1 MKFCSN
7 NILFWAI
14 ISWSTFEIKVEKLQ
28 QFAIGQRWLS
38 DTETE
43 LGLGVLIDVDERSIS
58 ILFPKSDETRVYARN
73 NAPLSRIVFN
83 TNDEVHD
90 QEGTQWLVESLEHH
104 HGVVRYAVVRSLED
118 GTQERKTLNETR
130 IGAQIQLSKPLDR
143 LLASQIDY
151 KEWYDLRIEAM
162 LMQANMQSSPLRGL
176 VGARVGLIPHQLYIA
191 HEVGKRFAPR
201 VLLADEVGLG
211 KTIEAGLIIHQQL
224 KTGRSERIL
233 ILVPDSLQYQWMIEM
248 RRRFNLAFSIFDLTR
263 TASIKEHDPELNP
276 FLTEQCII
284 ASVDLMIDHDDLRE
298 QALEAGFDLLVV
310 DEAHHLMW
318 NEEEGGND
326 RYDLVE
332 ELAEQTPGVLLL
344 TATPEQLGVESHFAR
359 LRLLDPQRFSS
370 LDRFL
375 DEEEKYQHTAKIAEV
390 LMSDLPLEDSHLTA
404 IEQLL
409 GHRISDEPEQRFRAI
424 HELLDRH
431 GTGRILFRNTRE
443 AIQGFPG
450 RDCQPAPLPA
460 PENWSKDGKLRE
472 QMWPEEAQLDGSWM
486 ESDPRVGWLM
496 EMLRTQLKHKKVL
509 LIARSGPV
517 VEALEN
523 ALRLHAGIRTA
534 MFHEGM
540 SLLER
545 DQAAAYFAE
554 DSYGAQ
560 ILLCSEI
567 GSEGRNFQ
575 FASDLVLFD
584 LPANPDVLE
593 QRIGRLDRIGQ
604 ENRIQIHVPYL
615 EGTAQERMFR
625 WYNEAL
631 NIFSNISPTAQTL
644 QENFIVNLKDCLL
657 TDMGQQFEDLL
668 EEVSVQREALEAELQ
683 AGRDRLLEYNSCRPI
698 VAQEIVQALED
709 YDDNTTLPMFMKR
722 FMASTNIDFD
732 EQSNGTVII
741 KPTDQMQVQ
750 GLTLDEEG
758 MTATFYRDQAQVRED
773 AQYLTLEHPF
783 TESVMEM
790 INTQAFGSTNVAILK
805 SNALKQ
811 GSILLEVWFKVDV
824 IAPKALNLPS
834 SLPQQLIRV
843 LLSETGQDL
852 SMKIEP
858 SILKPYLHHLDSNS
872 CRQVVKARRDVIEER
887 YQQALNIAKTTL
899 PEMKQ
904 QAKEIYGGKWQ
915 YEIDRLS
922 YLKQFNPSIRE
933 DEITRL
939 QKLQKEGIALL
950 DGLSVTPEA
959 IQVLVVVKP

>member
-1 MKFCSN
+1 M
-7 NILFWAI
+7 
-14 ISWSTFEIKVEKLQ
+14 EKLQ
-28 QFAIGQRWLS
+28 QYAIGQRWLS

-43 LGLGVLIDVDERSIS
+43 LGLGVLIDVDERSVS

-73 NAPLSRIVFN
+73 NAPLSRIIFN
-83 TNDEVHD
+83 TNDEVQD
-90 QEGTQWLVESLEHH
+90 QEGQKWTVESVEDR
-104 HGVVRYAVVRSLED
+104 HGVLRYNVVRTLEN
-118 GTQERKTLNETR
+118 GEQERKALNETR

-162 LMQANMQSSPLRGL
+162 LMQAQMQTSPLRGL
-176 VGARVGLIPHQLYIA
+176 VGARVGLISHQLYIA

-248 RRRFNLAFSIFDLTR
+248 RRRFNLQFSLFDLTR

-284 ASVDLMIDHDDLRE
+284 ASVDLMVDHDDLRE

-318 NEEEGGND
+318 SEEEGGND

-332 ELAEQTPGVLLL
+332 ELAENTAGVLLL

-370 LDRFL
+370 LERFL
-375 DEEEKYQHTAKIAEV
+375 DEEAQYQQTAQVAEV
-390 LMSDLPLEDSHLTA
+390 LMSDEPLTQEHLTA
-404 IEQLL
+404 LEGLL
-409 GHRISDEPEQRFRAI
+409 GHSIEDQPEQRFRAI

-460 PENWSKDGKLRE
+460 PEDWSKDGKLRE
-472 QMWPEEAQLDGSWM
+472 QMWPEEAQIDGSWM
-486 ESDPRVGWLM
+486 QNDPRVPWLM
-496 EMLRTQLKHKKVL
+496 EILRKELKHKKVL

-517 VEALEN
+517 VESLES

-554 DSYGAQ
+554 ESYGAQ

-575 FASDLVLFD
+575 FASDLILFD

-615 EGTAQERMFR
+615 MGTAQERMFR

-644 QENFIVNLKDCLL
+644 QENFIVELKDCLL
-657 TDMGQQFEDLL
+657 SDQGQTFEDLL
-668 EEVSVQREALEAELQ
+668 EEVNVQRQALETELQ

-709 YDDNTTLPMFMKR
+709 YDDNTTLPMFVKR
-722 FMASTNIDFD
+722 FMSSTNIDFD

-741 KPTDQMQVQ
+741 RPTDQMQVQ
-750 GLTLDEEG
+750 GLALDEEG
-758 MTATFYRDQAQVRED
+758 MTATFYRDQAQMRED

-783 TESVMEM
+783 IESVMEM
-790 INTQAFGSTNVAILK
+790 IRTQSFGSTNVAVLK

-811 GSILLEVWFKVDV
+811 GSVLLEVWFKVDV
-824 IAPKALNLPS
+824 VAPKSLNLPS
-834 SLPQQLIRV
+834 SLPKQLIRV
-843 LLSETGQDL
+843 LLSENGQDL
-852 SMKIEP
+852 SEKIDP
-858 SILKPYLHHLDSNS
+858 TILKPYLHHLDGNS
-872 CRQVVKARRDVIEER
+872 CRQVVKARREVIEER
-887 YQQALNIAKTTL
+887 YRQALDIAKVGL
-899 PEMKQ
+899 PQLQQ
-904 QAKEIYGGKWQ
+904 QAKEHYGSKWQ
-915 YEIDRLS
+915 YEIDRLT
-922 YLKQFNPSIRE
+922 YLKQFNPSIRQ
-933 DEITRL
+933 DEIERL
-939 QKLQKEGIALL
+939 QKLQKEGLSLL
-950 DGLSVTPEA
+950 DGLTVTPEA

>member
-1 MKFCSN
+1 M
-7 NILFWAI
+7 
-14 ISWSTFEIKVEKLQ
+14 EKLH

-43 LGLGVLIDVDERSIS
+43 LGLGVLIDVDERSVS
-58 ILFPKSDETRVYARN
+58 ILFPKSDETRVYARS

-83 TNDEVHD
+83 IKDELQD
-90 QEGTQWLVESLEHH
+90 QEGTKWLVESFEDRN
-104 HGVVRYAVVRSLED
+104 GVVRYNVMRTLDD
-118 GTQERKTLNETR
+118 GTEERKALNETR
-130 IGAQIQLSKPLDR
+130 VGAHIQLSRPLDR

-151 KEWYDLRIEAM
+151 KEWYDLRIEAL
-162 LMQANMQSSPLRGL
+162 LMQANMQLSPLRGMI
-176 VGARVGLIPHQLYIA
+176 GARVGLIPHQLYIA
-191 HEVGKRFAPR
+191 HEVGQRFAPR

-224 KTGRSERIL
+224 KTSRSERIL

-248 RRRFNLAFSIFDLTR
+248 RRRFNLQFSLFDLTR
-263 TASIKEHDPELNP
+263 TASIKEHDPDFNP

-284 ASVDLMIDHDDLRE
+284 ASVDLMVDHDDLRE

-310 DEAHHLMW
+310 DEAHHLTW
-318 NEEEGGND
+318 SEEQGGND
-326 RYDLVE
+326 RYDLIE
-332 ELAEQTPGVLLL
+332 ELAEKTPGVLLL

-375 DEEEKYQHTAKIAEV
+375 NEEEQYHHTAKIAEV
-390 LMSDLPLEDSHLTA
+390 LMSDLPLEPEHLSA
-404 IEQLL
+404 IQALL
-409 GHRISDEPEQRFRAI
+409 GHSIQDEPEQRFRAI

-450 RDCQPAPLPA
+450 RDCQPVALAAPATWP
-460 PENWSKDGKLRE
+460 KDGKLRE
-472 QMWPEEAQLDGSWM
+472 QMWPEEAQLDGAWM
-486 ESDPRVGWLM
+486 ENDPRVMWLM
-496 EMLRTQLKHKKVL
+496 EMLRTALKHKKVL

-523 ALRLHAGIRTA
+523 VLRLHAGIRTA

-575 FASDLVLFD
+575 FASDLILFD
-584 LPANPDVLE
+584 LPINPDVLE

-615 EGTAQERMFR
+615 AGTAQERMFR
-625 WYNEAL
+625 WYNEGL

-644 QENFIVNLKDCLL
+644 QENFIVPLKNCLVADL
-657 TDMGQQFEDLL
+657 GQQFEDLL
-668 EEVSVQREALEAELQ
+668 DDVGVQREALESELQ

-709 YDDNTTLPMFMKR
+709 YDDNSPLPVFIKR
-722 FMASTNIDFD
+722 FMAATNIDFD

-750 GLTLDEEG
+750 GLSLDEDG
-758 MTATFYRDQAQVRED
+758 MTATFYRDQAQLRED

-790 INTQAFGSTNVAILK
+790 INTQGFGSTNVALLK

-811 GSILLEVWFKVDV
+811 GSVLLEVWFKVDV

-834 SLPQQLIRV
+834 SLPQQMIRV

-852 SMKIEP
+852 SAKIDS

-872 CRQVVKARRDVIEER
+872 CRQVVKARRDLIEER
-887 YQQALNIAKTTL
+887 YNQALDIAKAAL
-899 PEMKQ
+899 PNFKQ
-904 QAKEIYGGKWQ
+904 QAKEVYGNKWQ
-915 YEIDRLS
+915 YEIDRLT

-933 DEITRL
+933 DEISRLQRL
-939 QKLQKEGIALL
+939 QKQGIGLL
-950 DGLSVTPEA
+950 DGLSVTAEA

>member
-1 MKFCSN
+1 M
-7 NILFWAI
+7 
-14 ISWSTFEIKVEKLQ
+14 EKLQ

-83 TNDEVHD
+83 VNDELQD
-90 QEGTQWLVESLEHH
+90 QEGVTWTVEAVEDR
-104 HGVVRYAVVRSLED
+104 HGVLRYDVIRTLVD
-118 GTQERKTLNETR
+118 GTQERKSLNETR
-130 IGAQIQLSKPLDR
+130 IGASIQLSKPLDR
-143 LLASQIDY
+143 LLASQVDY

-162 LMQANMQSSPLRGL
+162 QMQANMQNSPLRGL
-176 VGARVGLIPHQLYIA
+176 IGARVGLIPHQLYIA

-248 RRRFNLAFSIFDLTR
+248 RRRFNLNFSLFDLTR
-263 TASIKEHDPELNP
+263 TASLKEHDPELNP

-298 QALEAGFDLLVV
+298 QAIEAGFDLLVV

-318 NEEEGGND
+318 SEEEGGND

-332 ELAEQTPGVLLL
+332 EFAEKTAGVLLL

-375 DEEEKYQHTAKIAEV
+375 DEEEQYHHTAKIAEV
-390 LMSDLPLEDSHLTA
+390 LMSDLPLEAEHFAAVES
-404 IEQLL
+404 LL
-409 GHRISDEPEQRFRAI
+409 GHAIEDQPEQRFRAI

-460 PENWSKDGKLRE
+460 PETWSKNGKLRE
-472 QMWPEEAQLDGSWM
+472 QMWPEEAQLDGAWM
-486 ESDPRVGWLM
+486 ETDPRVSWIM

-523 ALRLHAGIRTA
+523 ALRIHAGIRTA

-554 DSYGAQ
+554 ESYGAQ

-575 FASDLVLFD
+575 FASDLILFD

-615 EGTAQERMFR
+615 LGTAQERMFR

-644 QENFIVNLKDCLL
+644 QENFIVDLKDCLL
-657 TDMGQQFEDLL
+657 ADKGQVFEDLL
-668 EEVSVQREALEAELQ
+668 EAVSVQRQALEDELQ
-683 AGRDRLLEYNSCRPI
+683 EGRDRLLEYNSCRPM
-698 VAQEIVQALED
+698 VAQEIVNALED
-709 YDDNTTLPMFMKR
+709 YDDNTLLPMFMKR

-750 GLTLDEEG
+750 GLDIDEEG
-758 MTATFYRDQAQVRED
+758 MTVTFYRDQAQIRED
-773 AQYLTLEHPF
+773 AQYITLEHPF

-790 INTQAFGSTNVAILK
+790 IRTQSFGSTNVALLK
-805 SNALKQ
+805 SAALPQ
-811 GSILLEVWFKVDV
+811 GSVLLEVWFKVDV
-824 IAPKALNLPS
+824 VAPKALNLPS
-834 SLPQQLIRV
+834 SLPTQLIRV
-843 LLSETGQDL
+843 LLSEKGQDL
-852 SMKIEP
+852 SNKIAPE
-858 SILKPYLHHLDSNS
+858 ILKPYLHHLDGNS
-872 CRQVVKARRDVIEER
+872 CRQVVKARREVIEQR
-887 YQQALNIAKTTL
+887 YAQALELARGAL
-899 PEMKQ
+899 PELKQ
-904 QAKEIYGGKWQ
+904 QAKEIYGSKWQ
-915 YEIDRLS
+915 YEIDRLT

-933 DEITRL
+933 DEISRL
-939 QKLQKEGIALL
+939 QKLQKEGLDLL
-950 DGLSVTPEA
+950 EGLAVTPEA

>member
-1 MKFCSN
+1 M
-7 NILFWAI
+7 
-14 ISWSTFEIKVEKLQ
+14 EKLH

-43 LGLGVLIDVDERSIS
+43 LGLGVLIDVDERSVS
-58 ILFPKSDETRVYARN
+58 ILFPKSDETRVYARS

-83 TNDEVHD
+83 IKDELQD
-90 QEGTQWLVESLEHH
+90 QEGTKWLVESFEDRN
-104 HGVVRYAVVRSLED
+104 GVVRYNVMRTLDD
-118 GTQERKTLNETR
+118 GTEERKALNETR
-130 IGAQIQLSKPLDR
+130 VGAHIQLSRPLDR

-151 KEWYDLRIEAM
+151 KEWYDLRIEAL
-162 LMQANMQSSPLRGL
+162 LMQANMQLSPLRGMI
-176 VGARVGLIPHQLYIA
+176 GARVGLIPHQLYIA
-191 HEVGKRFAPR
+191 HEVGQRFAPR

-248 RRRFNLAFSIFDLTR
+248 RRRFNLQFSLFDLTR
-263 TASIKEHDPELNP
+263 TASIKEHDPDFNP

-284 ASVDLMIDHDDLRE
+284 ASVDLMVDHDDLRE

-310 DEAHHLMW
+310 DEAHHLTW
-318 NEEEGGND
+318 SEEQGGND
-326 RYDLVE
+326 RYDLIE
-332 ELAEQTPGVLLL
+332 ELAEKTPGVLLL

-375 DEEEKYQHTAKIAEV
+375 SEEEQYHHTAKIAEV
-390 LMSDLPLEDSHLTA
+390 LMSDLPLEPEHLSA
-404 IEQLL
+404 IQALL
-409 GHRISDEPEQRFRAI
+409 GHSIQDEPEQRFRAI

-450 RDCQPAPLPA
+450 RDCQPVALAAPATWP
-460 PENWSKDGKLRE
+460 KDGKLRE
-472 QMWPEEAQLDGSWM
+472 QMWPEEAQLDGAWM
-486 ESDPRVGWLM
+486 ESDPRVMWLM
-496 EMLRTQLKHKKVL
+496 EMLRTALKHKKVL

-523 ALRLHAGIRTA
+523 VLRLHAGIRTA

-575 FASDLVLFD
+575 FASDLILFD
-584 LPANPDVLE
+584 LPINPDVLE

-615 EGTAQERMFR
+615 AGTAQERMFR
-625 WYNEAL
+625 WYNEGL

-644 QENFIVNLKDCLL
+644 QENFIVPLKNCLVADL
-657 TDMGQQFEDLL
+657 GQQFEDLL
-668 EEVSVQREALEAELQ
+668 DDVGVQREALESELQ

-709 YDDNTTLPMFMKR
+709 YDDNSPLPVFIKR
-722 FMASTNIDFD
+722 FMAATNIDFD

-750 GLTLDEEG
+750 GLSLDEDG
-758 MTATFYRDQAQVRED
+758 MTATFYRDQAQLRED

-790 INTQAFGSTNVAILK
+790 INTQGFGSTNVALLK

-811 GSILLEVWFKVDV
+811 GSVLLEVWFKVDV

-834 SLPQQLIRV
+834 SLPQQMIRV

-852 SMKIEP
+852 SAKIDS

-872 CRQVVKARRDVIEER
+872 CRQVVKARRDLIEER
-887 YQQALNIAKTTL
+887 YNQALDIAKAAL
-899 PEMKQ
+899 PNFKQ
-904 QAKEIYGGKWQ
+904 QAKEVYGNKWQ
-915 YEIDRLS
+915 YEIDRLT

-933 DEITRL
+933 DEISRLQRL
-939 QKLQKEGIALL
+939 QKQGIGLL
-950 DGLSVTPEA
+950 DGLSVTAEA

>member
-1 MKFCSN
+1 MIEPDIHNLVLK
-7 NILFWAI
+7 
-14 ISWSTFEIKVEKLQ
+14 IKVEKLQ

-43 LGLGVLIDVDERSIS
+43 LGLGVLIDVDERSVS

-83 TNDEVHD
+83 TNDELQD
-90 QEGTQWLVESLEHH
+90 QEGTIWTVESVEDRN
-104 HGVVRYAVVRSLED
+104 GVVRYHVVRTLED
-118 GTQERKTLNETR
+118 GTEERKALNETR
-130 IGAQIQLSKPLDR
+130 VGATIQLSKPLDR

-151 KEWYDLRIEAM
+151 KEWYDLRIEAL
-162 LMQANMQSSPLRGL
+162 LMQANMQTSPLRGL
-176 VGARVGLIPHQLYIA
+176 VGSRVGLIPHQLYIA
-191 HEVGKRFAPR
+191 HEVGQRFAPR

-248 RRRFNLAFSIFDLTR
+248 RRRFNLEFSLFDLAR
-263 TASIKEHDPELNP
+263 TASIKEHDSELNP
-276 FLTEQCII
+276 FLTEQRII
-284 ASVDLMIDHDDLRE
+284 ASVDLMVDHEDLRE
-298 QALEAGFDLLVV
+298 QAIEAGFDLLVV

-318 NEEEGGND
+318 SEEEGGND
-326 RYDLVE
+326 RYDLIE
-332 ELAEQTPGVLLL
+332 ELAEKTPGVLLL

-375 DEEEKYQHTAKIAEV
+375 DEEEQYQHTAKIAEV
-390 LMSDLPLEDSHLTA
+390 LMSDLPLEAEHFTA
-404 IEQLL
+404 IESLL
-409 GHRISDEPEQRFRAI
+409 GHAIEDTPEQRFRAI

-472 QMWPEEAQLDGSWM
+472 QMWPEESQLDGSWM
-486 ESDPRVGWLM
+486 ETDPRVMWLM
-496 EMLRTQLKHKKVL
+496 EKLRTDLKHKKVL

-523 ALRLHAGIRTA
+523 VLRLHAGIRTA

-554 DSYGAQ
+554 ESYGAQ

-575 FASDLVLFD
+575 FASDLILFD

-615 EGTAQERMFR
+615 VGTAQERMFR

-644 QENFIVNLKDCLL
+644 QENFIVALKDCLL
-657 TDMGQQFEDLL
+657 ADKGQEFEDLL

-683 AGRDRLLEYNSCRPI
+683 EGRDRLLEYNSCRPV
-698 VAQEIVQALED
+698 VAQEIVNALED

-758 MTATFYRDQAQVRED
+758 MTATFYRDQAQIRED

-790 INTQAFGSTNVAILK
+790 INTQGFGSTNVAVLK
-805 SNALKQ
+805 SAALPQ
-811 GSILLEVWFKVDV
+811 GSVLMEVWFKVDV
-824 IAPKALNLPS
+824 VAPKALNLPS

-843 LLSETGQDL
+843 LLSEKGQDL
-852 SMKIEP
+852 SQKIAPE
-858 SILKPYLHHLDSNS
+858 ILKPYLHHLDGNS
-872 CRQVVKARRDVIEER
+872 CRQVVKARREVIEAR
-887 YQQALNIAKTTL
+887 YQQALELARSAL
-899 PEMKQ
+899 PNFKQ
-904 QAKEIYGGKWQ
+904 QAKEVYGNKWQ
-915 YEIDRLS
+915 YEIDRLT

-933 DEITRL
+933 DEIARL
-939 QKLQKEGIALL
+939 QKLQKEGLSLL
-950 DGLSVTPEA
+950 EGLSVTPEA
-959 IQVLVVVKP
+959 IQVMVVVKP

>member
-1 MKFCSN
+1 M
-7 NILFWAI
+7 
-14 ISWSTFEIKVEKLQ
+14 Q

-83 TNDEVHD
+83 VNDEVQD
-90 QEGTQWLVESLEHH
+90 QEGIKWIVESFDDRN
-104 HGVVRYAVVRSLED
+104 GVIRYNVIRTLDNGE
-118 GTQERKTLNETR
+118 QEKKALNETR
-130 IGAQIQLSKPLDR
+130 IGAQIQLSKPLER

-162 LMQANMQSSPLRGL
+162 QMQANMQTSPLRGL

-248 RRRFNLAFSIFDLTR
+248 RRRFNLNFSLFDLTR

-298 QALEAGFDLLVV
+298 QAIEAGFDLLVV

-318 NEEEGGND
+318 SEEEGGND

-332 ELAEQTPGVLLL
+332 ELAEKTEGVLLL

-375 DEEEKYQHTAKIAEV
+375 DEEEQYHHTAKIAEV
-390 LMSDLPLEDSHLTA
+390 LMSDLPLEAEHLA
-404 IEQLL
+404 AVEKLL
-409 GHRISDEPEQRFRAI
+409 GHPIEDQPEHRFRAI

-450 RDCQPAPLPA
+450 RDCQPAALPA

-472 QMWPEEAQLDGSWM
+472 QMWPEEGQLDGAWM
-486 ESDPRVGWLM
+486 ETDPRVTWLM
-496 EMLRTQLKHKKVL
+496 ERLRSDLKHKKVL

-523 ALRLHAGIRTA
+523 ALRIHAGIRTA

-540 SLLER
+540 TLLER

-615 EGTAQERMFR
+615 IGTAQERMFR

-644 QENFIVNLKDCLL
+644 QENFIVDLKECLL
-657 TDMGQQFEDLL
+657 ADKGQAFEDLL
-668 EEVSVQREALEAELQ
+668 EAVNVQRQALEAELQ
-683 AGRDRLLEYNSCRPI
+683 DGRDRLLEYNSCRPI
-698 VAQEIVQALED
+698 VAQEIVTALED
-709 YDDNTTLPMFMKR
+709 YDDNTLLPMFMKR

-750 GLTLDEEG
+750 GLDIDEEG
-758 MTATFYRDQAQVRED
+758 MTATFYRDQAQIRED

-783 TESVMEM
+783 TESVME
-790 INTQAFGSTNVAILK
+790 IIRTQSFGSTNVAILK
-805 SNALKQ
+805 TNALKQ
-811 GSILLEVWFKVDV
+811 GTILLEVWFKVDV

-834 SLPQQLIRV
+834 SLPTQLIRV
-843 LLSETGQDL
+843 LLTETGQDITAKL
-852 SMKIEP
+852 DPEI
-858 SILKPYLHHLDSNS
+858 IKPYLHHLDSNS
-872 CRQVVKARRDVIEER
+872 CRQVVKARREVIEQR
-887 YQQALNIAKTTL
+887 YAQALDIAKGAL
-899 PEMKQ
+899 PQLKE
-904 QAKEIYGGKWQ
+904 QAKEIYGSKWQ

-922 YLKQFNPSIRE
+922 YLKQFNPSIRT
-933 DEITRL
+933 DEIQRL
-939 QKLQKEGIALL
+939 QKFQKEGLALL

>member
-1 MKFCSN
+1 M
-7 NILFWAI
+7 
-14 ISWSTFEIKVEKLQ
+14 EKLH

-43 LGLGVLIDVDERSIS
+43 LGLGVLIDVDERSVS

-83 TNDEVHD
+83 IKDELQD
-90 QEGTQWLVESLEHH
+90 QEGIKWLVESFEDR
-104 HGVVRYAVVRSLED
+104 HGVVRYNVIRTLED
-118 GTQERKTLNETR
+118 GTEERKSLNETR
-130 IGAQIQLSKPLDR
+130 LGAHIQLSKPLDR
-143 LLASQIDY
+143 LLASQVDY
-151 KEWYDLRIEAM
+151 KEWYDLRIEAL
-162 LMQANMQSSPLRGL
+162 LMQANMKASPLRGM

-191 HEVGKRFAPR
+191 HEVGQRFAPR

-224 KTGRSERIL
+224 KTGRSDRIL

-248 RRRFNLAFSIFDLTR
+248 RRRFNLQFSLFDLTR
-263 TASIKEHDPELNP
+263 TASIKEHDPDLNP

-284 ASVDLMIDHDDLRE
+284 ASVDLMVDHDDLRE
-298 QALEAGFDLLVV
+298 QALDAGFDLLVV

-318 NEEEGGND
+318 SEEQGGND
-326 RYDLVE
+326 RYDLIE
-332 ELAEQTPGVLLL
+332 ELAEKTPGVLLL

-370 LDRFL
+370 LERFL
-375 DEEEKYQHTAKIAEV
+375 DEEVQYHHTAKIAEV
-390 LMSDLPLEDSHLTA
+390 LMSDLPLEPEHLAA
-404 IEQLL
+404 IESLL
-409 GHRISDEPEQRFRAI
+409 GHSIQDVPEQRFRAI

-450 RDCQPAPLPA
+450 RDCQPAALPA
-460 PENWSKDGKLRE
+460 PEHWSKDGKLRE

-486 ESDPRVGWLM
+486 EHDPRVMWLM
-496 EMLRTQLKHKKVL
+496 EMLRTGLKHKKVL
-509 LIARSGPV
+509 LIARTGPV

-523 ALRLHAGIRTA
+523 VLRLHAGIRTA

-575 FASDLVLFD
+575 FASDLILFD

-615 EGTAQERMFR
+615 IGTAQERMFR
-625 WYNEAL
+625 WYNEGL
-631 NIFSNISPTAQTL
+631 NIFTNISPTAQTL
-644 QENFIVNLKDCLL
+644 QENFLVQLKDCLL
-657 TDMGQQFEDLL
+657 ADVGQQFEDLL
-668 EEVSVQREALEAELQ
+668 EEVSVQREALESELQ

-698 VAQEIVQALED
+698 VAQEIVKALED

-750 GLTLDEEG
+750 GLSLDEEG

-790 INTQAFGSTNVAILK
+790 INTQSFGSTNVSVLK
-805 SNALKQ
+805 SAALSQ
-811 GSILLEVWFKVDV
+811 GSVLLEVWFKVDV
-824 IAPKALNLPS
+824 VAPKALNLPS

-843 LLSETGQDL
+843 LLSEKGQDL
-852 SMKIEP
+852 SDKIAPE
-858 SILKPYLHHLDSNS
+858 ILKPYLHHLDGNS
-872 CRQVVKARRDVIEER
+872 CRQVVKARRDVIEQR
-887 YQQALNIAKTTL
+887 YTQALEIAKTAL
-899 PEMKQ
+899 PNFKQ
-904 QAKEIYGGKWQ
+904 QAKEIYGNKWQ
-915 YEIDRLS
+915 YEIDRLT

-933 DEITRL
+933 DEIARL
-939 QKLQKEGIALL
+939 QKLQKEGIGLL
-950 DGLSVTPEA
+950 DSLSVTPEA

>member
-1 MKFCSN
+1 M
-7 NILFWAI
+7 
-14 ISWSTFEIKVEKLQ
+14 EKLQ

-43 LGLGVLIDVDERSIS
+43 LGLGVLIDVDERSVS

-73 NAPLSRIVFN
+73 NAPLSRIIFN
-83 TNDEVHD
+83 VNDELQD
-90 QEGTQWLVESLEHH
+90 QEGTKWTVESHEDR
-104 HGVVRYAVVRSLED
+104 HGVVRYNVVRRLED
-118 GTQERKTLNETR
+118 GTEEHKSLNETR

-162 LMQANMQSSPLRGL
+162 LMQANMKSSPLRGM
-176 VGARVGLIPHQLYIA
+176 VGSRVGLIPHQLYIA
-191 HEVGKRFAPR
+191 HEVGQRFAPR

-248 RRRFNLAFSIFDLTR
+248 RRRFNLNFSLFDLTR

-284 ASVDLMIDHDDLRE
+284 ASIDLMIDHDDLRE

-318 NEEEGGND
+318 NEEDGGND
-326 RYDLVE
+326 RYDLIE
-332 ELAEQTPGVLLL
+332 ELAEKTPGVLLL

-375 DEEEKYQHTAKIAEV
+375 DEETQYQQTAKIAEV
-390 LMSDLPLEDSHLTA
+390 LMADMPLEEGHLATL
-404 IEQLL
+404 EGLL
-409 GHRISDEPEQRFRAI
+409 GHRIEDAPEQRFRAI

-472 QMWPEEAQLDGSWM
+472 QMWPEEAQLDGAWM
-486 ESDPRVGWLM
+486 EADPRVMWLM
-496 EMLRTQLKHKKVL
+496 EKLRTDLKHKKVL
-509 LIARSGPV
+509 LIARTGPV

-523 ALRLHAGIRTA
+523 VLRLHAGIRTA

-545 DQAAAYFAE
+545 DQASAYFAE
-554 DSYGAQ
+554 ESYGAQ

-575 FASDLVLFD
+575 FASDLILFD

-615 EGTAQERMFR
+615 IGTAQERMFR

-644 QENFIVNLKDCLL
+644 QENFIVELKDCLL
-657 TDMGQQFEDLL
+657 TDQGQQLDDLL
-668 EEVSVQREALEAELQ
+668 EAVSVQREALEAELQ
-683 AGRDRLLEYNSCRPI
+683 SGRDRLLEYNSCRPI
-698 VAQEIVQALED
+698 VAQEIVQALES

-758 MTATFYRDQAQVRED
+758 MTATFYRDQAQIRED

-790 INTQAFGSTNVAILK
+790 INTQGFGSTNVAVLK
-805 SNALKQ
+805 SAALPQ
-811 GSILLEVWFKVDV
+811 GSVLLEVWFKVDV
-824 IAPKALNLPS
+824 VAPKALNLPS
-834 SLPQQLIRV
+834 SLPQQLVRV
-843 LLSETGQDL
+843 LLSEKGQDL
-852 SMKIEP
+852 SQKIAPE
-858 SILKPYLHHLDSNS
+858 ILKPYLHHLDGNS
-872 CRQVVKARRDVIEER
+872 CRQVVKARREVIEQR
-887 YQQALNIAKTTL
+887 YVQALELARAAL
-899 PEMKQ
+899 PSFVQ
-904 QAKEIYGGKWQ
+904 QAKEVYGSKWQ

-933 DEITRL
+933 DEISRL
-939 QKLQKEGIALL
+939 QKLQKEGLGLL

-959 IQVLVVVKP
+959 IQVMVVVKP

>member
-1 MKFCSN
+1 M
-7 NILFWAI
+7 
-14 ISWSTFEIKVEKLQ
+14 EKLH

-43 LGLGVLIDVDERSIS
+43 LGLGVLIDVDERSVS

-83 TNDEVHD
+83 IKDELQD
-90 QEGTQWLVESLEHH
+90 QEGTKWLVESFEDR
-104 HGVVRYAVVRSLED
+104 HGVVRYNVIRTLED
-118 GTQERKTLNETR
+118 GTEERKALNETR
-130 IGAQIQLSKPLDR
+130 VGAHIQLSKPLDR
-143 LLASQIDY
+143 LLASQVDY
-151 KEWYDLRIEAM
+151 KEWYDLRIEALM
-162 LMQANMQSSPLRGL
+162 MQANMKSSPLRGMI
-176 VGARVGLIPHQLYIA
+176 GARVGLIPHQLYIA
-191 HEVGKRFAPR
+191 HEVGQRFAPR

-248 RRRFNLAFSIFDLTR
+248 RRRFNLQFSLFDLTR
-263 TASIKEHDPELNP
+263 TASIKEHDPDLNP

-284 ASVDLMIDHDDLRE
+284 ASVDLMVDHDDLRE

-318 NEEEGGND
+318 SEEEGGND

-332 ELAEQTPGVLLL
+332 ELAEKTPGVLLL

-370 LDRFL
+370 LNRFL
-375 DEEEKYQHTAKIAEV
+375 DEEEQYHHTAKIAEV
-390 LMSDLPLEDSHLTA
+390 LMSDLPLEPAHLAA
-404 IEQLL
+404 IEGLL
-409 GHRISDEPEQRFRAI
+409 GHSIQDEPEQRFRAI

-450 RDCQPAPLPA
+450 RDCQPVALPA
-460 PENWSKDGKLRE
+460 PANWSKDGKLRE
-472 QMWPEEAQLDGSWM
+472 QMWPEEAQLDGTWM
-486 ESDPRVGWLM
+486 EHDPRVMWLM
-496 EMLRTQLKHKKVL
+496 EMLRTELKHKKVL

-523 ALRLHAGIRTA
+523 VLRLHAGIRTA

-575 FASDLVLFD
+575 FASDLILFD

-615 EGTAQERMFR
+615 AGTAQERMFR
-625 WYNEAL
+625 WYNEGL
-631 NIFSNISPTAQTL
+631 NIFSNISPAAQTL
-644 QENFIVNLKDCLL
+644 QENFIAKLKDCLL
-657 TDMGQQFEDLL
+657 SDLGQQFEDLL

-683 AGRDRLLEYNSCRPI
+683 EGRDRLLEYNSCRPI

-750 GLTLDEEG
+750 GLSLDEEG

-790 INTQAFGSTNVAILK
+790 INTQSFGSTNVALLK

-811 GSILLEVWFKVDV
+811 GSLLLEVWFKVDV

-852 SMKIEP
+852 SAKIDP

-872 CRQVVKARRDVIEER
+872 CRQVVKARRDVIEQR
-887 YQQALNIAKTTL
+887 YAQALDLAKTAL
-899 PEMKQ
+899 PNFKQ
-904 QAKEIYGGKWQ
+904 QAKEVYGNKWQ
-915 YEIDRLS
+915 YEIDRLT

-933 DEITRL
+933 DEIARL
-939 QKLQKEGIALL
+939 QKFQSEGISLL

>member
-1 MKFCSN
+1 M
-7 NILFWAI
+7 
-14 ISWSTFEIKVEKLQ
+14 EKLH

-43 LGLGVLIDVDERSIS
+43 LGLGVLIDVDERSVS
-58 ILFPKSDETRVYARN
+58 ILFPKSDETRVYARS

-83 TNDEVHD
+83 IKDELQD
-90 QEGTQWLVESLEHH
+90 QEGTKWLVESFEDRN
-104 HGVVRYAVVRSLED
+104 GVVRYNVMRTLDD
-118 GTQERKTLNETR
+118 GTEERKALNETR
-130 IGAQIQLSKPLDR
+130 VGAHIQLSRPLDR

-151 KEWYDLRIEAM
+151 KEWYDLRIEAL
-162 LMQANMQSSPLRGL
+162 LMQANMQLSPLRGMI
-176 VGARVGLIPHQLYIA
+176 GARVGLIPHQLYIA
-191 HEVGKRFAPR
+191 HEVGQRFAPR

-248 RRRFNLAFSIFDLTR
+248 RRRFNLQFSLFDLTR
-263 TASIKEHDPELNP
+263 TASIKEHDPDFNP

-284 ASVDLMIDHDDLRE
+284 ASVDLMVDHDDLRE

-310 DEAHHLMW
+310 DEAHHLTW
-318 NEEEGGND
+318 SEEQGGND
-326 RYDLVE
+326 RYDLIE
-332 ELAEQTPGVLLL
+332 ELAEKTPGVLLL

-375 DEEEKYQHTAKIAEV
+375 NEEEQYHHTAKIAEV
-390 LMSDLPLEDSHLTA
+390 LMSDLPLEPEHLSA
-404 IEQLL
+404 IQALL
-409 GHRISDEPEQRFRAI
+409 GHSIQDEPEQRFRAI

-450 RDCQPAPLPA
+450 RDCQPVALAAPA
-460 PENWSKDGKLRE
+460 TWSKDGKLRE
-472 QMWPEEAQLDGSWM
+472 QMWPEEAQLDGAWM
-486 ESDPRVGWLM
+486 ENDPRVMWLM
-496 EMLRTQLKHKKVL
+496 EMLRTALKHKKVL

-523 ALRLHAGIRTA
+523 VLRLHAGIRTA

-575 FASDLVLFD
+575 FASDLILFD
-584 LPANPDVLE
+584 LPINPDVLE

-615 EGTAQERMFR
+615 AGTAQERMFR
-625 WYNEAL
+625 WYNEGL

-644 QENFIVNLKDCLL
+644 QENFIVPLKNCLVADL
-657 TDMGQQFEDLL
+657 GQQFEDLL
-668 EEVSVQREALEAELQ
+668 DDVGVQREALESELQ

-709 YDDNTTLPMFMKR
+709 YDDNSPLPVFIKR
-722 FMASTNIDFD
+722 FMAATNIDFD

-750 GLTLDEEG
+750 GLSLDEDG
-758 MTATFYRDQAQVRED
+758 MTATFYRDQAQLRED

-790 INTQAFGSTNVAILK
+790 INTQGFGSTNVALLK

-811 GSILLEVWFKVDV
+811 GSVLLEVWFKVDV
-824 IAPKALNLPS
+824 IAPNALNLPS
-834 SLPQQLIRV
+834 SLPQQMIRV

-852 SMKIEP
+852 SAKIDS

-872 CRQVVKARRDVIEER
+872 CRQVVKARRDLIEER
-887 YQQALNIAKTTL
+887 YNQALDIAKAAL
-899 PEMKQ
+899 PNFKQ
-904 QAKEIYGGKWQ
+904 QAKEVYGNKWQ
-915 YEIDRLS
+915 YEIDRLT

-933 DEITRL
+933 DEISRLQRL
-939 QKLQKEGIALL
+939 QKQGIGLL
-950 DGLSVTPEA
+950 DGLSVTAEA

>member
-1 MKFCSN
+1 MIEPDIHNLVLK
-7 NILFWAI
+7 
-14 ISWSTFEIKVEKLQ
+14 IKVEKLQ

-43 LGLGVLIDVDERSIS
+43 LGLGVLIDVDERSVS
-58 ILFPKSDETRVYARN
+58 ILFPKSDETRVYARS

-83 TNDEVHD
+83 TNDELQD
-90 QEGTQWLVESLEHH
+90 QEGTIWTVESVEDRN
-104 HGVVRYAVVRSLED
+104 GVVRYHVVRTLED
-118 GTQERKTLNETR
+118 GTEERKALNETR
-130 IGAQIQLSKPLDR
+130 VGATIQLSKPLDR

-151 KEWYDLRIEAM
+151 KEWYDLRIEAL
-162 LMQANMQSSPLRGL
+162 LMQANMQTSPLRGL
-176 VGARVGLIPHQLYIA
+176 VGSRVGLIPHQLYIA
-191 HEVGKRFAPR
+191 HEVGQRFAPR

-248 RRRFNLAFSIFDLTR
+248 RRRFNLEFSLFDLAR
-263 TASIKEHDPELNP
+263 TASIKEHDSELNP
-276 FLTEQCII
+276 FLTEQRII
-284 ASVDLMIDHDDLRE
+284 ASVDLMVDHEDLRE
-298 QALEAGFDLLVV
+298 QAIEAGFDLLVV

-318 NEEEGGND
+318 SEEEGGND
-326 RYDLVE
+326 RYDLIE
-332 ELAEQTPGVLLL
+332 ELAEKTPGVLLL

-375 DEEEKYQHTAKIAEV
+375 DEEEQYQHTAKIAEV
-390 LMSDLPLEDSHLTA
+390 LMSDLPLEAEHFTA
-404 IEQLL
+404 IESLL
-409 GHRISDEPEQRFRAI
+409 GHAIEDTPEQRFRAI

-472 QMWPEEAQLDGSWM
+472 QMWPEESQLDGSWM
-486 ESDPRVGWLM
+486 ETDPRVMWLM
-496 EMLRTQLKHKKVL
+496 EKLRTDLKHKKVL

-523 ALRLHAGIRTA
+523 VLRLHAGIRTA

-554 DSYGAQ
+554 ESYGAQ

-575 FASDLVLFD
+575 FASDLILFD

-615 EGTAQERMFR
+615 VGTAQERMFR

-644 QENFIVNLKDCLL
+644 QENFIVALKDCLL
-657 TDMGQQFEDLL
+657 ADKGQEFEDLL

-683 AGRDRLLEYNSCRPI
+683 EGRDRLLEYNSCRPV
-698 VAQEIVQALED
+698 VAQEIVNALED

-758 MTATFYRDQAQVRED
+758 MTATFYRDQAQIRED

-790 INTQAFGSTNVAILK
+790 INTQGFGSTNVAVLK
-805 SNALKQ
+805 SAALPQ
-811 GSILLEVWFKVDV
+811 GSVLMEVWFKVDV
-824 IAPKALNLPS
+824 VAPKALNLPS

-843 LLSETGQDL
+843 LLSEKGQDL
-852 SMKIEP
+852 SQKIAPE
-858 SILKPYLHHLDSNS
+858 ILKPYLHHLDGNS
-872 CRQVVKARRDVIEER
+872 CRQVVKARREVIEAR
-887 YQQALNIAKTTL
+887 YQQALELARSAL
-899 PEMKQ
+899 PNFKQ
-904 QAKEIYGGKWQ
+904 QAKEVYGNKWQ
-915 YEIDRLS
+915 YEIDRLT

-933 DEITRL
+933 DEIARL
-939 QKLQKEGIALL
+939 QKLQKEGLSLL
-950 DGLSVTPEA
+950 EGLSVTPEA
-959 IQVLVVVKP
+959 IEVMVVVKP

>member
-1 MKFCSN
+1 M
-7 NILFWAI
+7 
-14 ISWSTFEIKVEKLQ
+14 Q

-83 TNDEVHD
+83 VNDELQD
-90 QEGTQWLVESLEHH
+90 QEGVTWTVESVEDR
-104 HGVVRYAVVRSLED
+104 HGVLRYDVIRTLVD
-118 GTQERKTLNETR
+118 GTQERKSLNETR
-130 IGAQIQLSKPLDR
+130 IGASIQLSKPLDR
-143 LLASQIDY
+143 LLASQVDY

-162 LMQANMQSSPLRGL
+162 QMQASMQNSPLRGL
-176 VGARVGLIPHQLYIA
+176 IGARVGLIPHQLYIA

-248 RRRFNLAFSIFDLTR
+248 RRRFNLNFSLFDLTR
-263 TASIKEHDPELNP
+263 TASLKEHDPELNP

-298 QALEAGFDLLVV
+298 QAIEAGFDLLVV

-318 NEEEGGND
+318 SEEEGGND

-332 ELAEQTPGVLLL
+332 EFAEKTAGVLLL

-375 DEEEKYQHTAKIAEV
+375 DEEEQYHHTAKIAEV
-390 LMSDLPLEDSHLTA
+390 LMSDLPLEAEHFTA
-404 IEQLL
+404 VESLL
-409 GHRISDEPEQRFRAI
+409 GHAIEDQPEQRFRAI

-460 PENWSKDGKLRE
+460 PETWSKDGKLRE
-472 QMWPEEAQLDGSWM
+472 QMWPEEAQLDGAWM
-486 ESDPRVGWLM
+486 ETDPRVMWLM
-496 EMLRTQLKHKKVL
+496 ERLRSDLKHKKVL

-523 ALRLHAGIRTA
+523 ALRIHAGIRTA

-554 DSYGAQ
+554 ESYGAQ

-615 EGTAQERMFR
+615 LGTAQERMFR

-644 QENFIVNLKDCLL
+644 QENFIVDLKDCLL
-657 TDMGQQFEDLL
+657 ADKGQVFEDLL
-668 EEVSVQREALEAELQ
+668 EAVNVQRQALEDELQ
-683 AGRDRLLEYNSCRPI
+683 EGRDRLLEYNSCRPI
-698 VAQEIVQALED
+698 VAQEIVNALED
-709 YDDNTTLPMFMKR
+709 YDDNTLLPMFMKR

-750 GLTLDEEG
+750 GLDIDEEG
-758 MTATFYRDQAQVRED
+758 MTVTFYRDQAQIRED
-773 AQYLTLEHPF
+773 AHYITLEHPF

-790 INTQAFGSTNVAILK
+790 IRTQSFGSTNVALLK
-805 SNALKQ
+805 TNALKQ
-811 GSILLEVWFKVDV
+811 GSVLLEVWFKVDV
-824 IAPKALNLPS
+824 VAPKALNLPA
-834 SLPQQLIRV
+834 SLPTQLIRV
-843 LLSETGQDL
+843 LLTENGQDL
-852 SMKIEP
+852 SAKLNPEI
-858 SILKPYLHHLDSNS
+858 IKPYLHHLDSNS
-872 CRQVVKARRDVIEER
+872 CRQVVKARREVVEQR
-887 YQQALNIAKTTL
+887 YAQALEIAKTAL
-899 PEMKQ
+899 PELKQ
-904 QAKEIYGGKWQ
+904 QAKEIYGSKWQ
-915 YEIDRLS
+915 YEIDRLT

-933 DEITRL
+933 DEISRL
-939 QKLQKEGIALL
+939 QKLQKEGLDLL
-950 DGLSVTPEA
+950 EGLAVTPEA

>member
-1 MKFCSN
+1 M
-7 NILFWAI
+7 
-14 ISWSTFEIKVEKLQ
+14 EKLQ

-43 LGLGVLIDVDERSIS
+43 LGLGVLIDVDERSVS

-73 NAPLSRIVFN
+73 NAPLSRIIFN
-83 TNDEVHD
+83 VNDELQD
-90 QEGTQWLVESLEHH
+90 QEGTKWTVESHEDR
-104 HGVVRYAVVRSLED
+104 HGVVRYNVVRRLED
-118 GTQERKTLNETR
+118 GTEERKSLNETR

-162 LMQANMQSSPLRGL
+162 LMQANMKSSPLRGM
-176 VGARVGLIPHQLYIA
+176 VGSRVGLIPHQLYIA
-191 HEVGKRFAPR
+191 HEVGQRFAPR

-248 RRRFNLAFSIFDLTR
+248 RRRFNLNFSLFDLTR

-284 ASVDLMIDHDDLRE
+284 ASIDLMIDHDDLRE

-318 NEEEGGND
+318 NEEDGGND
-326 RYDLVE
+326 RYDLIE
-332 ELAEQTPGVLLL
+332 ELAEKTPGVLLL

-375 DEEEKYQHTAKIAEV
+375 DEETQYQQTAKIAEV
-390 LMSDLPLEDSHLTA
+390 LMSDMPLEEGHLA
-404 IEQLL
+404 ALKGLL
-409 GHRISDEPEQRFRAI
+409 GHRIEDAPEQRFRAI

-472 QMWPEEAQLDGSWM
+472 QMWPEEAQLDGAWM
-486 ESDPRVGWLM
+486 EADPRVMWLM
-496 EMLRTQLKHKKVL
+496 EKLRTDLKHKKVL
-509 LIARSGPV
+509 LIARTGPV

-523 ALRLHAGIRTA
+523 VLRLHAGIRTA

-545 DQAAAYFAE
+545 DQASAYFAE
-554 DSYGAQ
+554 ESYGAQ

-575 FASDLVLFD
+575 FASDLILFD

-615 EGTAQERMFR
+615 IGTAQERMFR

-644 QENFIVNLKDCLL
+644 QENFIVELKDCLL
-657 TDMGQQFEDLL
+657 TDQGQQFDDLL
-668 EEVSVQREALEAELQ
+668 EAVSVQREALEAELQ
-683 AGRDRLLEYNSCRPI
+683 SGRDRLLEYNSCRPI
-698 VAQEIVQALED
+698 VAQEIVQALES

-758 MTATFYRDQAQVRED
+758 MTATFYRDQAQIRED

-790 INTQAFGSTNVAILK
+790 INTQGFGSTNVAVLK
-805 SNALKQ
+805 SAALPQ
-811 GSILLEVWFKVDV
+811 GSVLLEVWFKVDV
-824 IAPKALNLPS
+824 VAPKALNLPS
-834 SLPQQLIRV
+834 SLPQQLVRV
-843 LLSETGQDL
+843 LLSEKGQDL
-852 SMKIEP
+852 SQKIAPE
-858 SILKPYLHHLDSNS
+858 ILKPYLHHLDGNS
-872 CRQVVKARRDVIEER
+872 CRQVVKARREVIEQR
-887 YQQALNIAKTTL
+887 YVQALELARAAL
-899 PEMKQ
+899 PSFVQ
-904 QAKEIYGGKWQ
+904 QAKEVYGSKWQ
-915 YEIDRLS
+915 YEIDRLT

-933 DEITRL
+933 EEISRL
-939 QKLQKEGIALL
+939 QKLQKEGLGLL

-959 IQVLVVVKP
+959 IQVMVVVKP

>member
-1 MKFCSN
+1 MK
-7 NILFWAI
+7 
-14 ISWSTFEIKVEKLQ
+14 KLQ

-43 LGLGVLIDVDERSIS
+43 LGLGVVIDVDERSVS
-58 ILFPKSDETRVYARN
+58 ILFPKSDETRVYAKS

-83 TNDEVHD
+83 VKDELHD
-90 QEGTQWLVESLEHH
+90 QEGIAWRVESFEERFGVLKYH
-104 HGVVRYAVVRSLED
+104 VVRTLSSGEKE
-118 GTQERKTLNETR
+118 QKTLNETR

-143 LLASQIDY
+143 LLASQVDI
-151 KEWYDLRIEAM
+151 KAWYDLRVEA
-162 LMQANMQSSPLRGL
+162 LQMQANMNNNPLKG
-176 VGARVGLIPHQLYIA
+176 VIGARVGLIPHQLYIA

-224 KTGRSERIL
+224 KTARAERIL

-248 RRRFNLAFSIFDLTR
+248 RRRFNLNFAIFDLTR
-263 TASIKEHDPELNP
+263 TAAIREHDPELNP
-276 FLTEQCII
+276 FSTEQCII
-284 ASVDLMIDHDDLRE
+284 ASVDLMVDHDDLRE
-298 QALEAGFDLLVV
+298 QAIDAGFDLLVV

-318 NEEEGGND
+318 SEEEGGND

-332 ELAEQTPGVLLL
+332 ELAEKIPGVLLL

-359 LRLLDPQRFSS
+359 LRLLDPQRFSA

-375 DEEEKYQHTAKIAEV
+375 DEEEKYHHTAKIAEV
-390 LMSDLPLEDSHLTA
+390 LMSDEPLTQSHRYAL
-404 IEQLL
+404 EKLL
-409 GHRISDEPEQRFRAI
+409 GHVIEDQPEQRYQAI

-450 RDCQPAPLPA
+450 RDCRPAPLVA
-460 PENWSKDGKLRE
+460 PQTWSMTGKLRE
-472 QMWPEEAQLDGSWM
+472 QMWPEEAHINGSWM
-486 ESDPRVGWLM
+486 QTDPRVMWLL
-496 EMLRTQLKHKKVL
+496 EVLRKDLKHNKVL

-523 ALRLHAGIRTA
+523 VLRLHAGIRTA
-534 MFHEGM
+534 MFHEAM
-540 SLLER
+540 TLLER

-554 DSYGAQ
+554 EVNGAQ

-575 FASDLVLFD
+575 FASDLILFD

-615 EGTAQERMFR
+615 MGTAQERMFR

-631 NIFSNISPTAQTL
+631 NIFNHISPTAQTL
-644 QENFIVNLKDCLL
+644 QENFIADLKSHLL
-657 TDMGQQFEDLL
+657 TDLGSDFDDLL
-668 EEVSVQREALEAELQ
+668 QEVIQQRQALEVELQ
-683 AGRDRLLEYNSCRPI
+683 EGRDRLLEYNSCRPL
-698 VAQEIVQALED
+698 VAQNIVKALDD

-722 FMASTNIDFD
+722 FMSSTNIDFD

-741 KPTDQMQVQ
+741 KPSDQMQVS

-758 MTATFYRDQAQVRED
+758 MTATYYRDQAQIRED
-773 AQYLTLEHPF
+773 AEYLTLEHPF
-783 TESVMEM
+783 IESVMEM
-790 INTQAFGSTNVAILK
+790 IRTQSFGSTNVAMLK
-805 SNALKQ
+805 SNAIKPGTVLV
-811 GSILLEVWFKVDV
+811 EVWFKVEA
-824 IAPKALNLPS
+824 IAPKALNVLA
-834 SLPQQLIRV
+834 SLPTQLIRV
-843 LLSETGQDL
+843 LLSENGQDL
-852 SMKIEP
+852 SKKIDP
-858 SILKPYLHHLDSNS
+858 TILKPHLHHLDGNS
-872 CRQVVKARRDVIEER
+872 SRQIVKARRDVIEQR
-887 YQQALNIAKTTL
+887 YNQALDLAKGYL
-899 PEMKQ
+899 PELQTQGQENYSKQ
-904 QAKEIYGGKWQ
+904 WQ
-915 YEIDRLS
+915 YEIDRLV

-933 DEITRL
+933 DEIERL
-939 QKLQKEGIALL
+939 KKLQQEGAQSL
-950 DGLSVTPEA
+950 GRLSVVPEA
-959 IQVLVVVKP
+959 IQVLVAVKP

>member
-1 MKFCSN
+1 MH
-7 NILFWAI
+7 
-14 ISWSTFEIKVEKLQ
+14 

-43 LGLGVLIDVDERSIS
+43 LGLGVLIDVDERSVS

-83 TNDEVHD
+83 IKDELQD
-90 QEGTQWLVESLEHH
+90 QEGIKWLVESFEDR
-104 HGVVRYAVVRSLED
+104 HGVVRYNVIRTLED
-118 GTQERKTLNETR
+118 GTEERKSLNETR
-130 IGAQIQLSKPLDR
+130 LGAHIQLSKPLDR
-143 LLASQIDY
+143 LLASQVDY
-151 KEWYDLRIEAM
+151 KEWYDLRIEAL
-162 LMQANMQSSPLRGL
+162 LMQANMKASPLRGMI
-176 VGARVGLIPHQLYIA
+176 GARVGLIPHQLYIA
-191 HEVGKRFAPR
+191 HEVGQRFAPR

-224 KTGRSERIL
+224 KTGRSDRIL

-248 RRRFNLAFSIFDLTR
+248 RRRFNLQFSLFDLTR
-263 TASIKEHDPELNP
+263 TASIKEHDPDLNP

-284 ASVDLMIDHDDLRE
+284 ASVDLMVDHDDLRE
-298 QALEAGFDLLVV
+298 QALDAGFDLLVV

-318 NEEEGGND
+318 SEEQGGND
-326 RYDLVE
+326 RYDLIE
-332 ELAEQTPGVLLL
+332 ELAEKTPGVLLL

-370 LDRFL
+370 LERFL
-375 DEEEKYQHTAKIAEV
+375 DEEVQYHYTAKIAEV
-390 LMSDLPLEDSHLTA
+390 LMSDLALEPEHLAA
-404 IEQLL
+404 IESLL
-409 GHRISDEPEQRFRAI
+409 GHSIQDVPEQRFRAI

-450 RDCQPAPLPA
+450 RDCQPAALPA
-460 PENWSKDGKLRE
+460 PEHWSKDGKLRE

-486 ESDPRVGWLM
+486 EHDPRVMWLM
-496 EMLRTQLKHKKVL
+496 EMLRTGLKHKKVL
-509 LIARSGPV
+509 LIARTGPV

-523 ALRLHAGIRTA
+523 VLRLHAGIRTA

-575 FASDLVLFD
+575 FASDLILFD

-615 EGTAQERMFR
+615 IGTAQERMFR
-625 WYNEAL
+625 WYNEGL
-631 NIFSNISPTAQTL
+631 NIFTNISPTAQTL
-644 QENFIVNLKDCLL
+644 QENFLVQLKDCLL
-657 TDMGQQFEDLL
+657 ADVGQQFEDLL
-668 EEVSVQREALEAELQ
+668 EEVSVQREALESELQ

-698 VAQEIVQALED
+698 VAQEIVKALED

-750 GLTLDEEG
+750 GLSLDEEG

-790 INTQAFGSTNVAILK
+790 INTQSFGSTNVSVLK
-805 SNALKQ
+805 SAALPQ
-811 GSILLEVWFKVDV
+811 GSVLLEVWFKVDV
-824 IAPKALNLPS
+824 VAPKALNLPS

-843 LLSETGQDL
+843 LLSEKGQDL
-852 SMKIEP
+852 SDKIAPE
-858 SILKPYLHHLDSNS
+858 ILKPYLHHLDGNS
-872 CRQVVKARRDVIEER
+872 CRQVVKARRDVIEQR
-887 YQQALNIAKTTL
+887 YTQALEIAKTAL
-899 PEMKQ
+899 PNFKQ
-904 QAKEIYGGKWQ
+904 QAKEIYGNKWQ
-915 YEIDRLS
+915 YEIDRLT

-933 DEITRL
+933 DEIARL
-939 QKLQKEGIALL
+939 QKLQKEGTGLL
-950 DGLSVTPEA
+950 DSLSVTPEA

>member
-1 MKFCSN
+1 M
-7 NILFWAI
+7 
-14 ISWSTFEIKVEKLQ
+14 EKLQ

-83 TNDEVHD
+83 VNDEVQD
-90 QEGTQWLVESLEHH
+90 QEGIKWIVESFDDRN
-104 HGVVRYAVVRSLED
+104 GVIRYNVIRTLDNGE
-118 GTQERKTLNETR
+118 QEKKALNETR
-130 IGAQIQLSKPLDR
+130 IGAQIQLSKPLER

-162 LMQANMQSSPLRGL
+162 QMQANMQTSPLRGL

-248 RRRFNLAFSIFDLTR
+248 RRRFNLNFSLFDLTR

-284 ASVDLMIDHDDLRE
+284 ASVDLMIDHDDLHE
-298 QALEAGFDLLVV
+298 QAIEAGFDLLVV

-318 NEEEGGND
+318 SEEEGGND

-332 ELAEQTPGVLLL
+332 ELAEKTEGVLLL

-375 DEEEKYQHTAKIAEV
+375 DEEEQYHHTAKIAEV
-390 LMSDLPLEDSHLTA
+390 LMSDLPLEAEHLA
-404 IEQLL
+404 AVEKLL
-409 GHRISDEPEQRFRAI
+409 GHPIEDQPEHRFRAI

-450 RDCQPAPLPA
+450 RDCQPAALPA

-472 QMWPEEAQLDGSWM
+472 QMWPEEGQLDGAWM
-486 ESDPRVGWLM
+486 ETDPRVTWLM
-496 EMLRTQLKHKKVL
+496 ERLRSDLKHKKVL

-523 ALRLHAGIRTA
+523 ALRIHAGIRTA

-615 EGTAQERMFR
+615 IGTAQERMFR

-644 QENFIVNLKDCLL
+644 QENFIVDLKECLL
-657 TDMGQQFEDLL
+657 ADKGQAFEDLL
-668 EEVSVQREALEAELQ
+668 EAVNVQRQALEAELQ
-683 AGRDRLLEYNSCRPI
+683 DGRDRLLEYNSCRPI
-698 VAQEIVQALED
+698 VAQEIVTALED
-709 YDDNTTLPMFMKR
+709 YDDNTLLPMFMKR

-750 GLTLDEEG
+750 GLDIDEEG
-758 MTATFYRDQAQVRED
+758 MTATFYRDQAQIRED

-783 TESVMEM
+783 TESVME
-790 INTQAFGSTNVAILK
+790 IIRTQSFGSTNVAILK
-805 SNALKQ
+805 TNALKQ
-811 GSILLEVWFKVDV
+811 GTILLEVWFKVDV

-834 SLPQQLIRV
+834 SLPTQLIRV
-843 LLSETGQDL
+843 LLTETGQDITAKL
-852 SMKIEP
+852 DPEI
-858 SILKPYLHHLDSNS
+858 IKPYLHHLDSNS
-872 CRQVVKARRDVIEER
+872 CRQVVKARREVIEQR
-887 YQQALNIAKTTL
+887 YAQALDIAKGAL
-899 PEMKQ
+899 PQLKE
-904 QAKEIYGGKWQ
+904 QAKEIYGSKWQ

-922 YLKQFNPSIRE
+922 YLKQFNPSIRT
-933 DEITRL
+933 DEIQRL
-939 QKLQKEGIALL
+939 QKFQKEGLALL

>member
-1 MKFCSN
+1 M
-7 NILFWAI
+7 
-14 ISWSTFEIKVEKLQ
+14 EKLQ

-43 LGLGVLIDVDERSIS
+43 LGLGVLIDVDERSVS
-58 ILFPKSDETRVYARN
+58 ILFPKSDETRVYARH

-83 TNDEVHD
+83 TGDELQD
-90 QEGTQWLVESLEHH
+90 QEGTAWTVESVEDR
-104 HGVVRYAVVRSLED
+104 HGVLRYNVIHTSAG
-118 GTQERKTLNETR
+118 GTEERKALNETR
-130 IGAQIQLSKPLDR
+130 IGANIQLSKPLDR

-151 KEWYDLRIEAM
+151 KEWYDLRIESL
-162 LMQANMQSSPLRGL
+162 LMQANMKSSPLRGL
-176 VGARVGLIPHQLYIA
+176 VGSRVGLIPHQLYIA

-248 RRRFNLAFSIFDLTR
+248 RRRFNLEFSLFDLTR
-263 TASIKEHDPELNP
+263 TASIKEHDPEQNP
-276 FLTEQCII
+276 FLTEQRII
-284 ASVDLMIDHDDLRE
+284 ASIDLMIDHDDLRE

-332 ELAEQTPGVLLL
+332 ELAQQTAGVLLL

-359 LRLLDPQRFSS
+359 MRLLDPSRFNS

-375 DEEEKYQHTAKIAEV
+375 DEEEQYQQTAKIAEV
-390 LMSDLPLEDSHLTA
+390 LMSDMPLEAAHLDAVET
-404 IEQLL
+404 LL
-409 GHRISDEPEQRFRAI
+409 GQRIDDTPEQRFRAI
-424 HELLDRH
+424 HEILDRH

-450 RDCQPAPLPA
+450 RDCQPAALPA
-460 PENWSKDGKLRE
+460 PESWSKDGKLRE
-472 QMWPEEAQLDGSWM
+472 QMWPEETQLDGAWM
-486 ESDPRVGWLM
+486 EYDPRVMWLL
-496 EMLRTQLKHKKVL
+496 EKLRTDLKHKKVL

-523 ALRLHAGIRTA
+523 VLRLHAGIRTA

-554 DSYGAQ
+554 ESYGAQ

-575 FASDLVLFD
+575 FASDLILFD

-615 EGTAQERMFR
+615 AGTAQERMFR
-625 WYNEAL
+625 WYNEGL

-644 QENFIVNLKDCLL
+644 QENFIVKLKDCLL
-657 TDMGQQFEDLL
+657 SDLGQQFEDLL

-698 VAQEIVQALED
+698 VAQEIVTALED

-722 FMASTNIDFD
+722 FMAATNIDFD

-750 GLTLDEEG
+750 GLTLDEDG
-758 MTATFYRDQAQVRED
+758 MTATFYRDQAQLRED

-790 INTQAFGSTNVAILK
+790 INTQGFGSTNVAVLK
-805 SNALKQ
+805 SAALPQ
-811 GSILLEVWFKVDV
+811 GSVLIEVWFKVDV

-843 LLSETGQDL
+843 LLSEKGQDL
-852 SMKIEP
+852 SQKIAPE
-858 SILKPYLHHLDSNS
+858 ILKPYLHHLDSNS

-887 YQQALNIAKTTL
+887 YNQALDIAKAAL
-899 PEMKQ
+899 PNFKQ
-904 QAKEIYGGKWQ
+904 QAKEVYGSKWQ
-915 YEIDRLS
+915 YEIDRLT

-933 DEITRL
+933 DEISRL
-939 QKLQKEGIALL
+939 QKFQKEGLSLL

>member
-1 MKFCSN
+1 M
-7 NILFWAI
+7 
-14 ISWSTFEIKVEKLQ
+14 Q

-43 LGLGVLIDVDERSIS
+43 LGLGVLIDVDERSVS
-58 ILFPKSDETRVYARN
+58 ILFPKSDETRVYARS
-73 NAPLSRIVFN
+73 NAPLSRIIFN
-83 TNDEVHD
+83 VNDELQD
-90 QEGTQWLVESLEHH
+90 QEGNTWTVESFEDRN
-104 HGVVRYAVVRSLED
+104 GVVRYQVVRTLSD
-118 GTQERKTLNETR
+118 GTEERKALNETR
-130 IGAQIQLSKPLDR
+130 VGATIQLSKPLDR

-151 KEWYDLRIEAM
+151 KEWYDLRIEAL
-162 LMQANMQSSPLRGL
+162 LMQANMQTSPLRGL
-176 VGARVGLIPHQLYIA
+176 VGSRVGLIPHQLYIA
-191 HEVGKRFAPR
+191 HEVGQRFAPR

-248 RRRFNLAFSIFDLTR
+248 RRRFNLEFSLFDLAR
-263 TASIKEHDPELNP
+263 TASIKEHDPDLNP
-276 FLTEQCII
+276 FLTEQRII
-284 ASVDLMIDHDDLRE
+284 ASVDLMVDHEDLRE
-298 QALEAGFDLLVV
+298 QAIEAGFDLLVV

-318 NEEEGGND
+318 SEEEGGND

-332 ELAEQTPGVLLL
+332 ELAEKTPGVLLL

-375 DEEEKYQHTAKIAEV
+375 DEEEQYQHTAKIAEV
-390 LMSDLPLEDSHLTA
+390 LMSDLPLEAEHFTA
-404 IEQLL
+404 IESLL
-409 GHRISDEPEQRFRAI
+409 GHAIEDTPEQRFRAI

-472 QMWPEEAQLDGSWM
+472 QMWPEESQLDGSWM
-486 ESDPRVGWLM
+486 ETDPRVMWLM
-496 EMLRTQLKHKKVL
+496 EKLRTDLKHKKVL

-523 ALRLHAGIRTA
+523 VLRLHAGIRTA

-554 DSYGAQ
+554 ESYGAQ

-575 FASDLVLFD
+575 FASDLILFD

-615 EGTAQERMFR
+615 VGTAQERMFR

-644 QENFIVNLKDCLL
+644 QENFIIELKDCLL
-657 TDMGQQFEDLL
+657 ADKGQAFEDLL
-668 EEVSVQREALEAELQ
+668 EEVTVQRQALEAELQ
-683 AGRDRLLEYNSCRPI
+683 EGRDRLLEYNSCRPM
-698 VAQEIVQALED
+698 VAQEIVTALED

-758 MTATFYRDQAQVRED
+758 MTATFYRDQAQIRED

-790 INTQAFGSTNVAILK
+790 INTQGFGSTNVAVLK
-805 SNALKQ
+805 SAALPQ
-811 GSILLEVWFKVDV
+811 GSVLLEVWFKVDV
-824 IAPKALNLPS
+824 VAPKALNLPS
-834 SLPQQLIRV
+834 SLPQQLVRV
-843 LLSETGQDL
+843 LLSEKGQDL
-852 SMKIEP
+852 SQKIAPE
-858 SILKPYLHHLDSNS
+858 ILKPYLHHLDGNS
-872 CRQVVKARRDVIEER
+872 CRQVVKARREVIEAR
-887 YQQALNIAKTTL
+887 YQQALELARSAL
-899 PEMKQ
+899 PNFKQ
-904 QAKEIYGGKWQ
+904 QAKEVYGNKWQ
-915 YEIDRLS
+915 YEIDRLT

-933 DEITRL
+933 DEIARL
-939 QKLQKEGIALL
+939 QKLQKEGLSLL
-950 DGLSVTPEA
+950 EGLSVTPEA
-959 IQVLVVVKP
+959 IQVMVVVKP

>member
-1 MKFCSN
+1 M
-7 NILFWAI
+7 
-14 ISWSTFEIKVEKLQ
+14 EKLH

-43 LGLGVLIDVDERSIS
+43 LGLGVLIDVDERSVS

-83 TNDEVHD
+83 IKDELQD
-90 QEGTQWLVESLEHH
+90 QEGIKWLVESFEDR
-104 HGVVRYAVVRSLED
+104 HGVVRYNVIRTLDD
-118 GTQERKTLNETR
+118 GTEERKSLNETR
-130 IGAQIQLSKPLDR
+130 LGAHIQLSKPLDR
-143 LLASQIDY
+143 LLASQVDY
-151 KEWYDLRIEAM
+151 KEWYDLRIEAL
-162 LMQANMQSSPLRGL
+162 LMQANMKASPLRGM

-191 HEVGKRFAPR
+191 HEVGQRFAPR

-224 KTGRSERIL
+224 KTGRSDRIL

-248 RRRFNLAFSIFDLTR
+248 RRRFNLQFSLFDLTR
-263 TASIKEHDPELNP
+263 TASIKEHDPDLNP

-284 ASVDLMIDHDDLRE
+284 ASVDLMVDHDDLRE
-298 QALEAGFDLLVV
+298 QALDAGFDLLVV

-318 NEEEGGND
+318 SEEQGGND
-326 RYDLVE
+326 RYDLIE
-332 ELAEQTPGVLLL
+332 ELAEKTPGVLLL

-370 LDRFL
+370 LERFL
-375 DEEEKYQHTAKIAEV
+375 DEEVQYHHTAKIAEV
-390 LMSDLPLEDSHLTA
+390 LMSDLPLEAEHLA
-404 IEQLL
+404 SIERLL
-409 GHRISDEPEQRFRAI
+409 GHSIQDVPEQRFRAI

-450 RDCQPAPLPA
+450 RDCQPAALPA
-460 PENWSKDGKLRE
+460 PEHWSKDGKLRE

-486 ESDPRVGWLM
+486 EHDPRVMWLM
-496 EMLRTQLKHKKVL
+496 EMLRTGLKHKKVL
-509 LIARSGPV
+509 LIARTGPV

-523 ALRLHAGIRTA
+523 VLRLHAGIRTA

-575 FASDLVLFD
+575 FASDLILFD

-615 EGTAQERMFR
+615 IGTAQERMFR
-625 WYNEAL
+625 WYNEGL
-631 NIFSNISPTAQTL
+631 NIFTNISPTAQTL
-644 QENFIVNLKDCLL
+644 QENFLVQLKECLL
-657 TDMGQQFEDLL
+657 ADVGQQFEDLL
-668 EEVSVQREALEAELQ
+668 EEVSVQREALESELQ

-698 VAQEIVQALED
+698 VAQEIVKALED

-750 GLTLDEEG
+750 GLSLDEEG

-790 INTQAFGSTNVAILK
+790 INTQSFGSTNVSVLK
-805 SNALKQ
+805 SAALPQ
-811 GSILLEVWFKVDV
+811 GSVLLEVWFKVDV
-824 IAPKALNLPS
+824 VAPKALNLPS

-843 LLSETGQDL
+843 LLSEKGQDL
-852 SMKIEP
+852 SDKIAPE
-858 SILKPYLHHLDSNS
+858 ILKPYLHHLDGNS
-872 CRQVVKARRDVIEER
+872 CRQVVKARRDVIEQR
-887 YQQALNIAKTTL
+887 YTQALEIAKTAL
-899 PEMKQ
+899 PNFKQ
-904 QAKEIYGGKWQ
+904 QAKEIYGNKWQ
-915 YEIDRLS
+915 YEIDRLT

-933 DEITRL
+933 DEIARL
-939 QKLQKEGIALL
+939 QKLQKEGIGLL
-950 DGLSVTPEA
+950 DNLSVTPEA

>member
-1 MKFCSN
+1 M
-7 NILFWAI
+7 
-14 ISWSTFEIKVEKLQ
+14 EKLQ

-43 LGLGVLIDVDERSIS
+43 LGLGVLIDVDERSVS
-58 ILFPKSDETRVYARN
+58 ILFPKSDETRVYARH
-73 NAPLSRIVFN
+73 NAPLSRIIFN
-83 TNDEVHD
+83 AGDELQD
-90 QEGTQWLVESLEHH
+90 QEGATWKVESVEDR
-104 HGVVRYAVVRSLED
+104 HGVLRYNVIRKLED
-118 GTQERKTLNETR
+118 GTEERKALNETR
-130 IGAQIQLSKPLDR
+130 IGANIQLSKPLDR

-151 KEWYDLRIEAM
+151 KEWYDLRIESL
-162 LMQANMQSSPLRGL
+162 LMQANMKSSPLRGL
-176 VGARVGLIPHQLYIA
+176 VGSRVGLIPHQLYIA

-224 KTGRSERIL
+224 KTGRSDRIL

-248 RRRFNLAFSIFDLTR
+248 RRRFNLEFSLFDLTR
-263 TASIKEHDPELNP
+263 TASIKEHDPDQNP
-276 FLTEQCII
+276 FLTEQRII

-332 ELAEQTPGVLLL
+332 ELAQQTAGVLLL

-359 LRLLDPQRFSS
+359 LRLLDPSRFNS

-375 DEEEKYQHTAKIAEV
+375 DEEEQYQQTAKIAEV
-390 LMSDLPLEDSHLTA
+390 LMSDFPLEAVHLDAVET
-404 IEQLL
+404 LL
-409 GHRISDEPEQRFRAI
+409 GQRIDDTPEQRFRAI
-424 HELLDRH
+424 HEILDRH

-450 RDCQPAPLPA
+450 RDCQPAALPA
-460 PENWSKDGKLRE
+460 PANWSKDGKLRE
-472 QMWPEEAQLDGSWM
+472 QMWPEEAQLDGAWM
-486 ESDPRVGWLM
+486 EHDPRVMWLM
-496 EMLRTQLKHKKVL
+496 EKLRTDLKHNKVL

-523 ALRLHAGIRTA
+523 VLRLHAGIRTA

-554 DSYGAQ
+554 ESYGAQ

-604 ENRIQIHVPYL
+604 QNRIQIHVPYL
-615 EGTAQERMFR
+615 SGTAQERMFR
-625 WYNEAL
+625 WYNEGL

-657 TDMGQQFEDLL
+657 ADLGQQFEDLL

-698 VAQEIVQALED
+698 VAQEIVTALED

-722 FMASTNIDFD
+722 FMAATNIDFD

-750 GLTLDEEG
+750 GLTLDEDG
-758 MTATFYRDQAQVRED
+758 MTATFYRDQAQLRED

-790 INTQAFGSTNVAILK
+790 INTQGFGSTNVAVLK
-805 SNALKQ
+805 SAALPQ
-811 GSILLEVWFKVDV
+811 GSVLIEVWFKVDV

-843 LLSETGQDL
+843 LLSEKGQDL
-852 SMKIEP
+852 SLKIAPE
-858 SILKPYLHHLDSNS
+858 ILKPYLHHLDGNS

-887 YQQALNIAKTTL
+887 YNQALDIAKAAL
-899 PEMKQ
+899 PNFKQ
-904 QAKEIYGGKWQ
+904 QAKEVYGSKWQ
-915 YEIDRLS
+915 YEIDRLT

-933 DEITRL
+933 DEISRL
-939 QKLQKEGIALL
+939 QKLQKEGLGLL
-950 DGLSVTPEA
+950 DGLSVSPEA
-959 IQVLVVVKP
+959 IQVMVVVKP

>member
-1 MKFCSN
+1 M
-7 NILFWAI
+7 
-14 ISWSTFEIKVEKLQ
+14 Q

-43 LGLGVLIDVDERSIS
+43 LGLGVLIDVDERSLS

-83 TNDEVHD
+83 VKDELQD
-90 QEGTQWLVESLEHH
+90 QEGITWTVESFEERN
-104 HGVVRYAVVRSLED
+104 GVIRYNVIRTLED
-118 GTQERKTLNETR
+118 GTEERKALNETR
-130 IGAQIQLSKPLDR
+130 LGATIQLSKPLDR
-143 LLASQIDY
+143 LLASQVDY
-151 KEWYDLRIEAM
+151 KEWYDLRIEA
-162 LMQANMQSSPLRGL
+162 LQMQANMQNSPLRGM

-248 RRRFNLAFSIFDLTR
+248 RRRFNLQFSLFDLTR

-298 QALEAGFDLLVV
+298 QAIEAGFDLLVV

-318 NEEEGGND
+318 SEEDGGND

-332 ELAEQTPGVLLL
+332 ELAEKTPGVLLL

-375 DEEEKYQHTAKIAEV
+375 DEEEKYHHTAQIAEV
-390 LMSDLPLEDSHLTA
+390 LMSDMPLEAAHFEA

-409 GHRISDEPEQRFRAI
+409 GHKIEDEPEQRFRAI

-431 GTGRILFRNTRE
+431 GTGRVLFRNTRE

-460 PENWSKDGKLRE
+460 PEGWSKDGKLRE
-472 QMWPEEAQLDGSWM
+472 QMWPEEAQLDGAWM
-486 ESDPRVGWLM
+486 ESDPRVSWIM

-523 ALRLHAGIRTA
+523 ALRIHAGIRTA

-575 FASDLVLFD
+575 FASDLILFD

-615 EGTAQERMFR
+615 LGTAQERMFR

-644 QENFIVNLKDCLL
+644 QENFILDLKECLL
-657 TDMGQQFEDLL
+657 ADKGQAFEELL
-668 EEVSVQREALEAELQ
+668 EAVNVQRQALENELQ
-683 AGRDRLLEYNSCRPI
+683 AGRDRLLEYNSCRPM
-698 VAQEIVQALED
+698 VAQEIVTALED
-709 YDDNTTLPMFMKR
+709 YDDNTLLPMFMKR

-750 GLTLDEEG
+750 GLLLDEDG
-758 MTATFYRDQAQVRED
+758 MTVTFYRDQAQIRED
-773 AQYLTLEHPF
+773 AQYITLEHPF

-790 INTQAFGSTNVAILK
+790 INTQSFGSTNVAVLK
-805 SNALKQ
+805 SAALPQ
-811 GSILLEVWFKVDV
+811 GSVLVEVWFKVGV
-824 IAPKALNLPS
+824 VAPKALNLTA
-834 SLPQQLIRV
+834 SLPTQLIRV
-843 LLSETGQDL
+843 LLSEKGQDL
-852 SMKIEP
+852 SQKIAPE
-858 SILKPYLHHLDSNS
+858 ILKPYLHHLDGNS
-872 CRQVVKARRDVIEER
+872 CRQVVKARRDVVEQR
-887 YQQALNIAKTTL
+887 YAQALDIAKGAL
-899 PEMKQ
+899 PELTQ
-904 QAKEIYGGKWQ
+904 QAKEIYGSKWQ
-915 YEIDRLS
+915 YEIDRLT

-933 DEITRL
+933 DEIARL
-939 QKLQKEGIALL
+939 QKLQKEGLGLL

-959 IQVLVVVKP
+959 IQVMVVVKP

>member
-1 MKFCSN
+1 M
-7 NILFWAI
+7 
-14 ISWSTFEIKVEKLQ
+14 EKLQ

-43 LGLGVLIDVDERSIS
+43 LGLGVLIDVNERSIS
-58 ILFPKSDETRVYARN
+58 ILFPKSDETRVYARS

-83 TNDEVHD
+83 VNDELQD
-90 QEGTQWLVESLEHH
+90 QEGIVWKVESLEERG
-104 HGVVRYAVVRSLED
+104 GVIRYNVIHQLQD
-118 GTQERKTLNETR
+118 GTDERKSLNETR
-130 IGAQIQLSKPLDR
+130 VGATIQLSKPLDR

-151 KEWYDLRIEAM
+151 KEWYDLRIEA
-162 LMQANMQSSPLRGL
+162 LQMQANMQNSPLRGM
-176 VGARVGLIPHQLYIA
+176 VGARVGLIPHQFYIA

-233 ILVPDSLQYQWMIEM
+233 VLVPDSLQYQWMIEM
-248 RRRFNLAFSIFDLTR
+248 RRRFNLNFSLFDLTR

-284 ASVDLMIDHDDLRE
+284 ASVDLMIDHEDLRE

-318 NEEEGGND
+318 SEEEGGND

-332 ELAEQTPGVLLL
+332 EFAEKTAGVLLL

-375 DEEEKYQHTAKIAEV
+375 DEEEKYQQTAQIAEV
-390 LMSDLPLEDSHLTA
+390 LMSDQPLEADHFQA

-409 GHRISDEPEQRFRAI
+409 GHKIEDEPEQRFRAI

-431 GTGRILFRNTRE
+431 GTGRVLFRNTRE

-460 PENWSKDGKLRE
+460 PEGWSMDGKLRE
-472 QMWPEEAQLDGSWM
+472 QMWPEEAQLDGAWM
-486 ESDPRVGWLM
+486 ETDPRVTWIM

-523 ALRLHAGIRTA
+523 ALRIHAGIRTA

-575 FASDLVLFD
+575 FASDLILFD

-615 EGTAQERMFR
+615 VGTAQERMFR

-644 QENFIVNLKDCLL
+644 QENFIIDLKDCLL
-657 TDMGQQFEDLL
+657 ADKGQAFEDLL
-668 EEVSVQREALEAELQ
+668 EAVSVQREALEQELQ
-683 AGRDRLLEYNSCRPI
+683 AGRDRLLEYNSCRPM
-698 VAQEIVQALED
+698 VAQEIVQALEE

-758 MTATFYRDQAQVRED
+758 MTVTFYRDQAQIRED
-773 AQYLTLEHPF
+773 AQYITLEHPF

-790 INTQAFGSTNVAILK
+790 INTQSFGSTNVALLK
-805 SNALKQ
+805 SAALPQ
-811 GSILLEVWFKVDV
+811 GSVLVEVWFKVDV
-824 IAPKALNLPS
+824 IAPKALNLPA
-834 SLPQQLIRV
+834 SLPTQLIRV
-843 LLSETGQDL
+843 LLSEKGQDL
-852 SMKIEP
+852 SAKIAP
-858 SILKPYLHHLDSNS
+858 DILKPYLHHLDGNS
-872 CRQVVKARRDVIEER
+872 CRQVVKARRDVVEQR
-887 YQQALNIAKTTL
+887 YAQALDIAKGAL
-899 PEMKQ
+899 PELKQ
-904 QAKEIYGGKWQ
+904 QAKEIYSNKWQ

-933 DEITRL
+933 DEIARL
-939 QKLQKEGIALL
+939 QKLQKEGLSLL
-950 DGLSVTPEA
+950 EGLAVTPEA
-959 IQVLVVVKP
+959 IRVLVVVKP

>member
-1 MKFCSN
+1 M
-7 NILFWAI
+7 
-14 ISWSTFEIKVEKLQ
+14 EKLH

-43 LGLGVLIDVDERSIS
+43 LGLGVLIDVDERSVS

-83 TNDEVHD
+83 IKDELQD
-90 QEGTQWLVESLEHH
+90 QEGIKWLVESFEDR
-104 HGVVRYAVVRSLED
+104 HGVVRYNVIRTLED
-118 GTQERKTLNETR
+118 GTEERKSLNETR
-130 IGAQIQLSKPLDR
+130 LGAHIQLSKPLDR
-143 LLASQIDY
+143 LLASQVDY
-151 KEWYDLRIEAM
+151 KEWYDLRIEAL
-162 LMQANMQSSPLRGL
+162 LMQANMKASPLRGMI
-176 VGARVGLIPHQLYIA
+176 GARVGLIPHQLYIA
-191 HEVGKRFAPR
+191 HEVGQRFAPR

-224 KTGRSERIL
+224 KTGRSDRIL

-248 RRRFNLAFSIFDLTR
+248 RRRFNLQFSLFDLTR
-263 TASIKEHDPELNP
+263 TASIKEHDPDLNP

-284 ASVDLMIDHDDLRE
+284 ASVDLMVDHDDLRE
-298 QALEAGFDLLVV
+298 QALDAGFDLLVV

-318 NEEEGGND
+318 SEEQGGND
-326 RYDLVE
+326 RYDLIE
-332 ELAEQTPGVLLL
+332 ELAEKTPGVLLL

-370 LDRFL
+370 LERFL
-375 DEEEKYQHTAKIAEV
+375 DEEVQYHHTAKIAEV
-390 LMSDLPLEDSHLTA
+390 LMSDLPLEPEHLAA
-404 IEQLL
+404 IESLL
-409 GHRISDEPEQRFRAI
+409 GHSIQDVPEQRFRAI

-450 RDCQPAPLPA
+450 RDCQPAALPA
-460 PENWSKDGKLRE
+460 PEHWSKDGKLRE

-486 ESDPRVGWLM
+486 EHDPRVMWLM
-496 EMLRTQLKHKKVL
+496 EMLRTGLKHKKVL
-509 LIARSGPV
+509 LIARTGPV

-523 ALRLHAGIRTA
+523 VLRLHAGIRTA

-575 FASDLVLFD
+575 FASDLILFD

-615 EGTAQERMFR
+615 IGTAQERMFR
-625 WYNEAL
+625 WYNEGL
-631 NIFSNISPTAQTL
+631 NIFTNISPTAQTL
-644 QENFIVNLKDCLL
+644 QENFLVQLKDCLL
-657 TDMGQQFEDLL
+657 ADGGQQFEDLL
-668 EEVSVQREALEAELQ
+668 EEVSVQREALESELQ

-698 VAQEIVQALED
+698 VAQEIVKALED

-750 GLTLDEEG
+750 GLSLDEEG

-790 INTQAFGSTNVAILK
+790 INTQSFGSTNVSVLK
-805 SNALKQ
+805 SAALPQ
-811 GSILLEVWFKVDV
+811 GSVLLEVWFKVDV
-824 IAPKALNLPS
+824 VAPKALNLPS

-843 LLSETGQDL
+843 LLSEKGQDL
-852 SMKIEP
+852 SDKIAPE
-858 SILKPYLHHLDSNS
+858 ILKPYLHHLDGNS
-872 CRQVVKARRDVIEER
+872 CRQVVKARRDVIEQR
-887 YQQALNIAKTTL
+887 YTQALEIAKTAL
-899 PEMKQ
+899 PNFKQ
-904 QAKEIYGGKWQ
+904 QAKEIYGNKWQ
-915 YEIDRLS
+915 YEIDRLT

-933 DEITRL
+933 DEIARL
-939 QKLQKEGIALL
+939 QKLQKEGIGLL
-950 DGLSVTPEA
+950 DSLSVTPEA

>member
-1 MKFCSN
+1 MH
-7 NILFWAI
+7 
-14 ISWSTFEIKVEKLQ
+14 

-83 TNDEVHD
+83 IKDELQD
-90 QEGTQWLVESLEHH
+90 QEGIKWLVESFEDR
-104 HGVVRYAVVRSLED
+104 HGVVRYNVIRTLED
-118 GTQERKTLNETR
+118 GTEERKSLNETR
-130 IGAQIQLSKPLDR
+130 LGAHIQLSKPLDR
-143 LLASQIDY
+143 LLASQVDY
-151 KEWYDLRIEAM
+151 KEWYDLRIEAL
-162 LMQANMQSSPLRGL
+162 LMQANMKASPLRGM

-191 HEVGKRFAPR
+191 HEVGQRFAPR

-224 KTGRSERIL
+224 KTGRSDRIL

-248 RRRFNLAFSIFDLTR
+248 RRRFNLQFSLFDLTR
-263 TASIKEHDPELNP
+263 TASIKEHDPDLNP

-284 ASVDLMIDHDDLRE
+284 ASVDLMVDHDDLRE
-298 QALEAGFDLLVV
+298 QALDAGFDLLVV

-318 NEEEGGND
+318 SEEQGGND
-326 RYDLVE
+326 RYDLIE
-332 ELAEQTPGVLLL
+332 ELAEKTPGVLLL

-370 LDRFL
+370 LERFL
-375 DEEEKYQHTAKIAEV
+375 DEEVQYHHTAKIAEV
-390 LMSDLPLEDSHLTA
+390 LMSDLPLEPEHLAA
-404 IEQLL
+404 IESLL
-409 GHRISDEPEQRFRAI
+409 GHSIQDVPEQRFRAI

-450 RDCQPAPLPA
+450 RDCQPAALPA
-460 PENWSKDGKLRE
+460 PEHWSKDGKLRE

-486 ESDPRVGWLM
+486 EHDPRVMWLM
-496 EMLRTQLKHKKVL
+496 EMLRTGLKHKKVL
-509 LIARSGPV
+509 LIARTGPV

-523 ALRLHAGIRTA
+523 VLRLHAGIRTA

-575 FASDLVLFD
+575 FASDLILFD

-615 EGTAQERMFR
+615 IGTAQERMFR
-625 WYNEAL
+625 WYNEGL
-631 NIFSNISPTAQTL
+631 NIFTNISPTAQTL
-644 QENFIVNLKDCLL
+644 QENFLVQLKDCLL
-657 TDMGQQFEDLL
+657 ADLGQQFEDLL
-668 EEVSVQREALEAELQ
+668 EEVSVQREALESELQ

-698 VAQEIVQALED
+698 VAQEIVKALED

-750 GLTLDEEG
+750 GLSLDEEG

-790 INTQAFGSTNVAILK
+790 INTQSFGSTNVSVLK
-805 SNALKQ
+805 SAALQQ
-811 GSILLEVWFKVDV
+811 GSVLLEVWFKVDV
-824 IAPKALNLPS
+824 VAPKALNLPS

-843 LLSETGQDL
+843 LLSEKGQDL
-852 SMKIEP
+852 SDKIAPE
-858 SILKPYLHHLDSNS
+858 ILKPYLHHLDGNS
-872 CRQVVKARRDVIEER
+872 CRQVVKARRDVIEQR
-887 YQQALNIAKTTL
+887 YTQALEIAKMAL
-899 PEMKQ
+899 PNFKQ
-904 QAKEIYGGKWQ
+904 QAKEIYGNKWQ
-915 YEIDRLS
+915 YEIDRLT

-933 DEITRL
+933 DEIARL
-939 QKLQKEGIALL
+939 QKLQKEGIGLL
-950 DGLSVTPEA
+950 DSLSVTPEA

>member
-1 MKFCSN
+1 M
-7 NILFWAI
+7 
-14 ISWSTFEIKVEKLQ
+14 EKLH

-43 LGLGVLIDVDERSIS
+43 LGLGVLIDVDERSVS

-83 TNDEVHD
+83 IKDELQD
-90 QEGTQWLVESLEHH
+90 QEGIKWLVESFEDR
-104 HGVVRYAVVRSLED
+104 HGVVRYNVIRTLED
-118 GTQERKTLNETR
+118 GTEERKSLNETR
-130 IGAQIQLSKPLDR
+130 LGAHIQLSKPLDR
-143 LLASQIDY
+143 LLASQVDY
-151 KEWYDLRIEAM
+151 KEWYDLRIEAL
-162 LMQANMQSSPLRGL
+162 LMQANMKASPLRGMI
-176 VGARVGLIPHQLYIA
+176 GARVGLIPHQLYIA
-191 HEVGKRFAPR
+191 HEVGQRFAPR

-224 KTGRSERIL
+224 KTGRSDRIL

-248 RRRFNLAFSIFDLTR
+248 RRRFNLQFSLFDLTR
-263 TASIKEHDPELNP
+263 TASIKEHDPDLNP

-284 ASVDLMIDHDDLRE
+284 ASVDLMVDHDDLRE
-298 QALEAGFDLLVV
+298 QALDAGFDLLVV

-318 NEEEGGND
+318 SEEQGGND
-326 RYDLVE
+326 RYDLIE
-332 ELAEQTPGVLLL
+332 ELAEKTPGVLLL

-370 LDRFL
+370 LERFL
-375 DEEEKYQHTAKIAEV
+375 DEEVQYHHTAKIAEV
-390 LMSDLPLEDSHLTA
+390 LMSDLPLEPEHLAA
-404 IEQLL
+404 IESLL
-409 GHRISDEPEQRFRAI
+409 GHSIQDVPEQRFRAI

-450 RDCQPAPLPA
+450 RDCQPAALPA
-460 PENWSKDGKLRE
+460 PEHWSKDGKLRE

-486 ESDPRVGWLM
+486 EHDPRVMWLM
-496 EMLRTQLKHKKVL
+496 EMLRTGLKHKKVL
-509 LIARSGPV
+509 LIARTGPV

-523 ALRLHAGIRTA
+523 VLRLHAGIRTA

-575 FASDLVLFD
+575 FASDLILFD

-604 ENRIQIHVPYL
+604 ENQIQIHVPYL
-615 EGTAQERMFR
+615 IGTAQERMFR
-625 WYNEAL
+625 WYNEGL
-631 NIFSNISPTAQTL
+631 NIFTNISPTAQTL
-644 QENFIVNLKDCLL
+644 QENFLVQLKDCLL
-657 TDMGQQFEDLL
+657 ADVGQQFEDLL
-668 EEVSVQREALEAELQ
+668 EEVGVQREALESELQ

-698 VAQEIVQALED
+698 VAQEIVKALED

-750 GLTLDEEG
+750 GLSLDEEG

-790 INTQAFGSTNVAILK
+790 INTQSFGSTNVSVLK
-805 SNALKQ
+805 SAALPQ
-811 GSILLEVWFKVDV
+811 GSVLLEVWFKVDV
-824 IAPKALNLPS
+824 VAPKALNLPS

-843 LLSETGQDL
+843 LLSEKGQDL
-852 SMKIEP
+852 SDKIAPE
-858 SILKPYLHHLDSNS
+858 ILKPYLHHLDGNS
-872 CRQVVKARRDVIEER
+872 CRQVVKARRDVIEQR
-887 YQQALNIAKTTL
+887 YTQALEIAKTAL
-899 PEMKQ
+899 PNFKQ
-904 QAKEIYGGKWQ
+904 QAKEIYGNKWQ
-915 YEIDRLS
+915 YEIDRLT

-933 DEITRL
+933 DEIARL
-939 QKLQKEGIALL
+939 QKLQKEGTGLL
-950 DGLSVTPEA
+950 DSLSVTPEA

>member
-1 MKFCSN
+1 MIEPDIHNLVLK
-7 NILFWAI
+7 
-14 ISWSTFEIKVEKLQ
+14 IKVEKLQ

-43 LGLGVLIDVDERSIS
+43 LGLGVLIDVDERSVS
-58 ILFPKSDETRVYARN
+58 ILFPKSDETRVYARS

-83 TNDEVHD
+83 ANDELQD
-90 QEGTQWLVESLEHH
+90 QEGTIWTVESVEDRN
-104 HGVVRYAVVRSLED
+104 GVVRYHVVRTLED
-118 GTQERKTLNETR
+118 GTEERKALNETR
-130 IGAQIQLSKPLDR
+130 VGATIQLSKPLDR

-151 KEWYDLRIEAM
+151 KEWYDLRIEAL
-162 LMQANMQSSPLRGL
+162 LMQANMQTSPLRGL
-176 VGARVGLIPHQLYIA
+176 VGSRVGLIPHQLYIA
-191 HEVGKRFAPR
+191 HEVGQRFAPR

-248 RRRFNLAFSIFDLTR
+248 RRRFNLEFSLFDLAR
-263 TASIKEHDPELNP
+263 TASIKEHDPDLNP
-276 FLTEQCII
+276 FLTEQRII
-284 ASVDLMIDHDDLRE
+284 ASVDLMVDHEDLRE
-298 QALEAGFDLLVV
+298 QAIEAGFDLLVV

-318 NEEEGGND
+318 SEEEGGND

-332 ELAEQTPGVLLL
+332 ELAEKTPGVLLL

-370 LDRFL
+370 LDSFL
-375 DEEEKYQHTAKIAEV
+375 DEEEQYQHTAKIAEV
-390 LMSDLPLEDSHLTA
+390 LMSDLLLEAEHFTA
-404 IEQLL
+404 IESLL
-409 GHRISDEPEQRFRAI
+409 GHAIEDTPEQRFRAI

-472 QMWPEEAQLDGSWM
+472 QMWPEESQLDGSWM
-486 ESDPRVGWLM
+486 ETDPRVMWLM
-496 EMLRTQLKHKKVL
+496 EKLRTDLKHKKVL

-523 ALRLHAGIRTA
+523 VLRLHAGIRTA

-554 DSYGAQ
+554 ESYGAQ

-575 FASDLVLFD
+575 FASDLILFD

-615 EGTAQERMFR
+615 MSTAQERMFR

-644 QENFIVNLKDCLL
+644 QENFIVALKDCLL
-657 TDMGQQFEDLL
+657 ADKGQEFEDLL

-683 AGRDRLLEYNSCRPI
+683 EGRDRLLEYNSCRPV
-698 VAQEIVQALED
+698 VAQEIVNALED

-758 MTATFYRDQAQVRED
+758 MTATFYRDQAQIRED

-790 INTQAFGSTNVAILK
+790 INTQGFGSTNVAVLK
-805 SNALKQ
+805 SAALPQ
-811 GSILLEVWFKVDV
+811 GSVLMEVWFKVDV
-824 IAPKALNLPS
+824 VAPKALNLPS

-843 LLSETGQDL
+843 LLSEKGQDL
-852 SMKIEP
+852 SQKIAPE
-858 SILKPYLHHLDSNS
+858 ILKPYLHHLDGNS
-872 CRQVVKARRDVIEER
+872 CRQVVKARREVIEAR
-887 YQQALNIAKTTL
+887 YQQALELARSAL
-899 PEMKQ
+899 PNFKQ
-904 QAKEIYGGKWQ
+904 QAKEVYGNKWQ
-915 YEIDRLS
+915 YEIDRLT

-933 DEITRL
+933 DEIARL
-939 QKLQKEGIALL
+939 QKLQKEGLSLL
-950 DGLSVTPEA
+950 EGLSVTPEA
-959 IQVLVVVKP
+959 IQVMVVVKP

>member
-1 MKFCSN
+1 M
-7 NILFWAI
+7 
-14 ISWSTFEIKVEKLQ
+14 EKLQ

-83 TNDEVHD
+83 VKDEVQD
-90 QEGTQWLVESLEHH
+90 QEGQKWIVESFDDRNGVIRYNVIRTLEN
-104 HGVVRYAVVRSLED
+104 GE
-118 GTQERKTLNETR
+118 QERKALNETR
-130 IGAQIQLSKPLDR
+130 IGATIQLSKPLER

-162 LMQANMQSSPLRGL
+162 QMQANMQTSPLRGL

-191 HEVGKRFAPR
+191 HEVGQRFAPR

-248 RRRFNLAFSIFDLTR
+248 RRRFNLNFSLFDLTR

-298 QALEAGFDLLVV
+298 QAIEAGFDLLVV

-318 NEEEGGND
+318 SEEDGGND

-332 ELAEQTPGVLLL
+332 ELAEKTDGVLLL

-375 DEEEKYQHTAKIAEV
+375 DEEEQYHHTAKIAEV
-390 LMSDLPLEDSHLTA
+390 LMSDLPLEAEHLTA
-404 IEQLL
+404 VEKLL
-409 GHRISDEPEQRFRAI
+409 GHAIEDQPEHRFRAI

-450 RDCQPAPLPA
+450 RDCQPAALPA

-486 ESDPRVGWLM
+486 EADPRVMWLM
-496 EMLRTQLKHKKVL
+496 ERLRTDLKHKKVL
-509 LIARSGPV
+509 VIARTGPV
-517 VEALEN
+517 VESLEN
-523 ALRLHAGIRTA
+523 VLRIHAGIRTA

-604 ENRIQIHVPYL
+604 
-615 EGTAQERMFR
+615 
-625 WYNEAL
+625 
-631 NIFSNISPTAQTL
+631 
-644 QENFIVNLKDCLL
+644 
-657 TDMGQQFEDLL
+657 
-668 EEVSVQREALEAELQ
+668 
-683 AGRDRLLEYNSCRPI
+683 
-698 VAQEIVQALED
+698 
-709 YDDNTTLPMFMKR
+709 
-722 FMASTNIDFD
+722 
-732 EQSNGTVII
+732 
-741 KPTDQMQVQ
+741 
-750 GLTLDEEG
+750 
-758 MTATFYRDQAQVRED
+758 
-773 AQYLTLEHPF
+773 
-783 TESVMEM
+783 
-790 INTQAFGSTNVAILK
+790 
-805 SNALKQ
+805 
-811 GSILLEVWFKVDV
+811 
-824 IAPKALNLPS
+824 
-834 SLPQQLIRV
+834 
-843 LLSETGQDL
+843 
-852 SMKIEP
+852 
-858 SILKPYLHHLDSNS
+858 
-872 CRQVVKARRDVIEER
+872 
-887 YQQALNIAKTTL
+887 
-899 PEMKQ
+899 
-904 QAKEIYGGKWQ
+904 
-915 YEIDRLS
+915 
-922 YLKQFNPSIRE
+922 
-933 DEITRL
+933 
-939 QKLQKEGIALL
+939 
-950 DGLSVTPEA
+950 
-959 IQVLVVVKP
+959 

>member
-1 MKFCSN
+1 M
-7 NILFWAI
+7 
-14 ISWSTFEIKVEKLQ
+14 Q

-43 LGLGVLIDVDERSIS
+43 LGLGVLIDVDERSVS
-58 ILFPKSDETRVYARN
+58 ILFPKSDETRVYARH

-83 TNDEVHD
+83 TGDEVQD
-90 QEGTQWLVESLEHH
+90 QEGAIWTVESVEDR
-104 HGVVRYAVVRSLED
+104 HGVLRYNVIRTKED
-118 GTQERKTLNETR
+118 GTEDRKSLNETR
-130 IGAQIQLSKPLDR
+130 IGANIQLSKPLER
-143 LLASQIDY
+143 LLASQSDY
-151 KEWYDLRIEAM
+151 KEWYDVRIEAM
-162 LMQANMQSSPLRGL
+162 LMQANMKSSPLRGL
-176 VGARVGLIPHQLYIA
+176 VGSRVGLIPHQLYIA

-248 RRRFNLAFSIFDLTR
+248 RRRFNLEFSLFDLTR
-263 TASIKEHDPELNP
+263 TASIKEHDPEQNP
-276 FLTEQCII
+276 FLTEQRII

-318 NEEEGGND
+318 NEEDGGND

-332 ELAEQTPGVLLL
+332 ELSQQTAGVLLL

-359 LRLLDPQRFSS
+359 MRLLDPQRFSS

-375 DEEEKYQHTAKIAEV
+375 DEEEQYQHTAKIAEV
-390 LMSDLPLEDSHLTA
+390 LMSDMPLEAEHLDAVET
-404 IEQLL
+404 LL
-409 GHRISDEPEQRFRAI
+409 GQRIEDTPEQRFRAI
-424 HELLDRH
+424 HEILDRH

-472 QMWPEEAQLDGSWM
+472 QMWPEEAQLDGAWM
-486 ESDPRVGWLM
+486 EADPRVMWLL
-496 EMLRTQLKHKKVL
+496 EKLRTDLKHKKVL

-523 ALRLHAGIRTA
+523 VLRLHAGIRTA

-554 DSYGAQ
+554 ESYGAQ

-615 EGTAQERMFR
+615 AGTAQERMFR
-625 WYNEAL
+625 WYNEGL

-644 QENFIVNLKDCLL
+644 QENFIIKLKDCLL
-657 TDMGQQFEDLL
+657 SDLGQQFEDLL
-668 EEVSVQREALEAELQ
+668 EEVSVQREALETELQ

-698 VAQEIVQALED
+698 VAQEIVAALED
-709 YDDNTTLPMFMKR
+709 YDDNTTLPMFMRR
-722 FMASTNIDFD
+722 FMAATNIDFD

-790 INTQAFGSTNVAILK
+790 INTQGFGSTNVSVLK
-805 SNALKQ
+805 SAALPQ
-811 GSILLEVWFKVDV
+811 GSVLIEVWFKVDV
-824 IAPKALNLPS
+824 VAPKALNLPS

-843 LLSETGQDL
+843 LLSEKGQDL
-852 SMKIEP
+852 SGKIAPE
-858 SILKPYLHHLDSNS
+858 ILKPYLHHLDSNS
-872 CRQVVKARRDVIEER
+872 CRQVVKARRDIIEER
-887 YQQALNIAKTTL
+887 YNQALDIAKAAL
-899 PEMKQ
+899 PNFKQ
-904 QAKEIYGGKWQ
+904 QAKEMYGSKWQ
-915 YEIDRLS
+915 YEIDRLT

-933 DEITRL
+933 DEITHL
-939 QKLQKEGIALL
+939 QKFQKEGLSLL

>member
-1 MKFCSN
+1 M
-7 NILFWAI
+7 
-14 ISWSTFEIKVEKLQ
+14 Q

-43 LGLGVLIDVDERSIS
+43 LGLGVLIDFDERSIS

-83 TNDEVHD
+83 VNDEVQD
-90 QEGTQWLVESLEHH
+90 QEGSKWTVESFDDR
-104 HGVVRYAVVRSLED
+104 HGVIRYNVIRTLEN
-118 GTQERKTLNETR
+118 GEKERKALNETR
-130 IGAQIQLSKPLDR
+130 IGATIQLSKPLER

-162 LMQANMQSSPLRGL
+162 QMQANMQTSPLRGL

-248 RRRFNLAFSIFDLTR
+248 RRRFNLNFSLFDLTR
-263 TASIKEHDPELNP
+263 TASMKEHDPELNP

-318 NEEEGGND
+318 SEEDGGND
-326 RYDLVE
+326 LYDLVE
-332 ELAEQTPGVLLL
+332 ELAEKTEGVLLL

-370 LDRFL
+370 LERFL
-375 DEEEKYQHTAKIAEV
+375 DEEVQYHHTAKIAEV
-390 LMSDLPLEDSHLTA
+390 LMSDLPLDAEHLA
-404 IEQLL
+404 AVEKLL
-409 GHRISDEPEQRFRAI
+409 GHSIEDQPEHRFRAI

-450 RDCQPAPLPA
+450 RDCQPAALPA

-472 QMWPEEAQLDGSWM
+472 QMWPEETQLDGAWM
-486 ESDPRVGWLM
+486 EADPRVMWLM
-496 EMLRTQLKHKKVL
+496 ERLRTDLKHKKVL
-509 LIARSGPV
+509 LIARTGPV
-517 VEALEN
+517 VEALESV
-523 ALRLHAGIRTA
+523 LRIHAGIRTA

-615 EGTAQERMFR
+615 VGTAQERMFR

-631 NIFSNISPTAQTL
+631 NIFSSISPTAQTL
-644 QENFIVNLKDCLL
+644 QENFIVDLKGCLL
-657 TDMGQQFEDLL
+657 EDKPQEFEELL
-668 EEVSVQREALEAELQ
+668 EAVNVQRQSLENELQ
-683 AGRDRLLEYNSCRPI
+683 EGRDRLLEYNSCRPI
-698 VAQEIVQALED
+698 VAQEIVTALED
-709 YDDNTTLPMFMKR
+709 YDDNTLLPMFMKR

-750 GLTLDEEG
+750 GLDIDEEG
-758 MTATFYRDQAQVRED
+758 MTATFYRDQAQIRED

-783 TESVMEM
+783 TESVME
-790 INTQAFGSTNVAILK
+790 IIRTQSFGSTNVAILK
-805 SNALKQ
+805 TNALKQ
-811 GSILLEVWFKVDV
+811 GSLLLEVWFKVDV

-834 SLPQQLIRV
+834 SLPTQLIRV
-843 LLSETGQDL
+843 LLTETGQDITAKL
-852 SMKIEP
+852 DPEI
-858 SILKPYLHHLDSNS
+858 IKPYIHHLDSNS
-872 CRQVVKARRDVIEER
+872 CRQVVKARREVIEER
-887 YQQALNIAKTTL
+887 YEQSLGVAKAALPQLI
-899 PEMKQ
+899 E
-904 QAKEIYGGKWQ
+904 QAKEIYGSKWQ
-915 YEIDRLS
+915 YEIDRLT

-939 QKLQKEGIALL
+939 QKFQKEGLGLL

>member
-1 MKFCSN
+1 MIEPDIHNLVLK
-7 NILFWAI
+7 
-14 ISWSTFEIKVEKLQ
+14 IKVEKLQ

-43 LGLGVLIDVDERSIS
+43 LGLGVLIDVDERSVS
-58 ILFPKSDETRVYARN
+58 ILFPKSDETRVYARS

-83 TNDEVHD
+83 ANDELQD
-90 QEGTQWLVESLEHH
+90 QEGTIWTVESVEDRN
-104 HGVVRYAVVRSLED
+104 GVVRYHVVRTLED
-118 GTQERKTLNETR
+118 GTEERKALNETR
-130 IGAQIQLSKPLDR
+130 VGATIQLSKPLDR

-151 KEWYDLRIEAM
+151 KEWYDLRIEAL
-162 LMQANMQSSPLRGL
+162 LMQANMQTSPLRGL
-176 VGARVGLIPHQLYIA
+176 VGSRVGLIPHQLYIA
-191 HEVGKRFAPR
+191 HEVGQRFAPR

-248 RRRFNLAFSIFDLTR
+248 RRRFNLEFSLFDLAR
-263 TASIKEHDPELNP
+263 TASIKEHDPDLNP
-276 FLTEQCII
+276 FLTEQRII
-284 ASVDLMIDHDDLRE
+284 ASVDLMVDHEDLRE
-298 QALEAGFDLLVV
+298 QAIEAGFDLLVV

-318 NEEEGGND
+318 SEEEGGND

-332 ELAEQTPGVLLL
+332 ELAEKTPGVLLL

-375 DEEEKYQHTAKIAEV
+375 DEEEQYQHTAKIAEV
-390 LMSDLPLEDSHLTA
+390 LMSDLPLEAEHFTA
-404 IEQLL
+404 IESLL
-409 GHRISDEPEQRFRAI
+409 GHAIEDTPEQRFRAI

-472 QMWPEEAQLDGSWM
+472 QMWPEESQLDGSWM
-486 ESDPRVGWLM
+486 ETDPRVMWLM
-496 EMLRTQLKHKKVL
+496 EKLRTDLKHKKVL

-523 ALRLHAGIRTA
+523 VLRLHAGIRTA

-554 DSYGAQ
+554 ESYGAQ

-575 FASDLVLFD
+575 FASDLILFD

-615 EGTAQERMFR
+615 VDTAQERMFR

-644 QENFIVNLKDCLL
+644 QENFIVALKDCLL
-657 TDMGQQFEDLL
+657 ADKGQEFEDLL

-683 AGRDRLLEYNSCRPI
+683 EGRDRLLEYNSCRPV
-698 VAQEIVQALED
+698 VAQEIVNALED

-750 GLTLDEEG
+750 GLTLNEEG
-758 MTATFYRDQAQVRED
+758 MTATFYRDQAQIRED

-790 INTQAFGSTNVAILK
+790 INTQGFGSTNVTVLK
-805 SNALKQ
+805 SAALPQ
-811 GSILLEVWFKVDV
+811 GSVLMEVWFKVDV
-824 IAPKALNLPS
+824 VAPKALNLPS

-843 LLSETGQDL
+843 LLSEKGQDL
-852 SMKIEP
+852 SQKIAPE
-858 SILKPYLHHLDSNS
+858 ILKPYLHHLDGNS
-872 CRQVVKARRDVIEER
+872 CRQVVKARREVIEAR
-887 YQQALNIAKTTL
+887 YQQALELARSAL
-899 PEMKQ
+899 PNFKQ
-904 QAKEIYGGKWQ
+904 QAKEVYGNKWQ
-915 YEIDRLS
+915 YEIDRLT

-933 DEITRL
+933 DEIARL
-939 QKLQKEGIALL
+939 QKLQKEGLSLL
-950 DGLSVTPEA
+950 EGLSVTPEA
-959 IQVLVVVKP
+959 IQVMVVVKP

>member
-1 MKFCSN
+1 M
-7 NILFWAI
+7 
-14 ISWSTFEIKVEKLQ
+14 Q
-28 QFAIGQRWLS
+28 QFGIGQRWLS

-43 LGLGVLIDVDERSIS
+43 LGLGVLIDVDERSVS
-58 ILFPKSDETRVYARN
+58 ILFPKSDETRVYARS
-73 NAPLSRIVFN
+73 NAPLTRIIFN
-83 TNDEVHD
+83 TKDELMD
-90 QEGTQWLVESLEHH
+90 QEGTTWIVESFEDRN
-104 HGVVRYAVVRSLED
+104 GVIRYDVIRTLED
-118 GTQERKTLNETR
+118 GTEERKSLNETR
-130 IGAQIQLSKPLDR
+130 IGATIQLSKPLDR

-151 KEWYDLRIEAM
+151 KEWYDLRIESL
-162 LMQANMQSSPLRGL
+162 LMQANMKSSPLRGMI
-176 VGARVGLIPHQLYIA
+176 GSRVGLIPHQLYIA
-191 HEVGKRFAPR
+191 HEVGQRFAPR

-248 RRRFNLAFSIFDLTR
+248 RRRFNLQFSLFDLTR
-263 TASIKEHDPELNP
+263 TASIKEHDPDLNP

-298 QALEAGFDLLVV
+298 QAMEAGFDLLVV

-318 NEEEGGND
+318 SEEDGGND

-332 ELAEQTPGVLLL
+332 ELAQQTAGVLLL

-359 LRLLDPQRFSS
+359 LRLLDSQRFSS

-375 DEEEKYQHTAKIAEV
+375 DEEEQYQQTAKIAEV
-390 LMSDLPLEDSHLTA
+390 LMSDLPLEEAHLAA
-404 IEQLL
+404 IEGLL
-409 GHRISDEPEQRFRAI
+409 GHRIEDHPEQRFRAI

-460 PENWSKDGKLRE
+460 PENWSKEGKLRE
-472 QMWPEEAQLDGSWM
+472 QMWPEEAQLDGAWM
-486 ESDPRVGWLM
+486 ETDPRVSWIM

-523 ALRLHAGIRTA
+523 ALRIHAGIRTA

-575 FASDLVLFD
+575 FASDLILFD

-615 EGTAQERMFR
+615 VGTAQERMFR

-631 NIFSNISPTAQTL
+631 NIFGNISPTAQTL
-644 QENFIVNLKDCLL
+644 QENFIVDLKDCLL
-657 TDMGQQFEDLL
+657 TDMGQKFEELL
-668 EEVSVQREALEAELQ
+668 EAVVVQREALEAELQ
-683 AGRDRLLEYNSCRPI
+683 NGRDRLLEYNSCRPI

-758 MTATFYRDQAQVRED
+758 MTATFYRDQAQIRED
-773 AQYLTLEHPF
+773 AEYLTLEHPF

-790 INTQAFGSTNVAILK
+790 IGTQGFGSTNVAVLK
-805 SNALKQ
+805 SAALPQ
-811 GSILLEVWFKVDV
+811 GSVLLEVWFKVDV
-824 IAPKALNLPS
+824 VAPKALNLPS
-834 SLPQQLIRV
+834 SLPQQLVRV
-843 LLSETGQDL
+843 LLSEKGQDL
-852 SMKIEP
+852 SQKIAPE
-858 SILKPYLHHLDSNS
+858 ILKPYIHHLDGNS
-872 CRQVVKARRDVIEER
+872 CRQVVKARRDIIEAR
-887 YQQALNIAKTTL
+887 YAQALDIAKAAL
-899 PEMKQ
+899 PNFKE
-904 QAKEIYGGKWQ
+904 QAKEVYGNKWQ
-915 YEIDRLS
+915 YEIDRLT

-933 DEITRL
+933 DEIARL
-939 QKLQKEGIALL
+939 QKFQKEGISLL
-950 DGLSVTPEA
+950 DGLAVTPEA
-959 IQVLVVVKP
+959 IQVMVVVKP

>member
-1 MKFCSN
+1 M
-7 NILFWAI
+7 
-14 ISWSTFEIKVEKLQ
+14 EKLQ

-43 LGLGVLIDVDERSIS
+43 LGLGVLIDVDERSVS

-73 NAPLSRIVFN
+73 NAPLSRIIFN
-83 TNDEVHD
+83 VNDELQD
-90 QEGTQWLVESLEHH
+90 QEGTKWTVESHEDR
-104 HGVVRYAVVRSLED
+104 HGVVRYNVVRRLED
-118 GTQERKTLNETR
+118 GTEERKSLNETR

-162 LMQANMQSSPLRGL
+162 LMQANMKSSPLRGM
-176 VGARVGLIPHQLYIA
+176 VGSRVGLIPHQLYIA
-191 HEVGKRFAPR
+191 HEVGQRFAPR

-248 RRRFNLAFSIFDLTR
+248 RRRFNLNFSLFDLTR
-263 TASIKEHDPELNP
+263 TASIKEHDPDLNP

-284 ASVDLMIDHDDLRE
+284 ASIDLMIDHDDLRE

-318 NEEEGGND
+318 NEEDGGND
-326 RYDLVE
+326 RYDLIE
-332 ELAEQTPGVLLL
+332 ELAEKTPGVLLL

-375 DEEEKYQHTAKIAEV
+375 DEETQYQQTAKIAEV
-390 LMSDLPLEDSHLTA
+390 LMSDMSLEEGHLTA
-404 IEQLL
+404 LESLL
-409 GHRISDEPEQRFRAI
+409 GHRIEDAPEQRFRAI

-472 QMWPEEAQLDGSWM
+472 QMWPEEAQLDGAWM
-486 ESDPRVGWLM
+486 EADPRVMWLM
-496 EMLRTQLKHKKVL
+496 EKLRTDLKHKKVL

-523 ALRLHAGIRTA
+523 VLRLHAGIRTA

-545 DQAAAYFAE
+545 DQASAYFAE
-554 DSYGAQ
+554 ESYGAQ

-575 FASDLVLFD
+575 FASDLILFD

-615 EGTAQERMFR
+615 IGTAQERMFR

-644 QENFIVNLKDCLL
+644 QENFIVELKDCLL
-657 TDMGQQFEDLL
+657 TDKGQQFDDLL
-668 EEVSVQREALEAELQ
+668 EAVSVQREALEAELQ
-683 AGRDRLLEYNSCRPI
+683 SGRDRLLEYNSCRPI
-698 VAQEIVQALED
+698 VAQEIVQALES

-790 INTQAFGSTNVAILK
+790 INTQGFGSTNVAVLK
-805 SNALKQ
+805 SAALPQ
-811 GSILLEVWFKVDV
+811 GSVLLEVWFKVDV
-824 IAPKALNLPS
+824 VAPKALNLPS
-834 SLPQQLIRV
+834 SLPQQLVRV
-843 LLSETGQDL
+843 LLSEKGQDL
-852 SMKIEP
+852 SQKIAPE
-858 SILKPYLHHLDSNS
+858 ILKPYLHHLDGNS
-872 CRQVVKARRDVIEER
+872 CRQVVKARREVIEQR
-887 YQQALNIAKTTL
+887 YVQALELARSAL
-899 PEMKQ
+899 PNFVQ
-904 QAKEIYGGKWQ
+904 QAKEVYGSKWQ
-915 YEIDRLS
+915 YEIDRLT

-933 DEITRL
+933 DEILRL
-939 QKLQKEGIALL
+939 QKLQKEGLGLL

-959 IQVLVVVKP
+959 IQVMVVVKP